1 MSTSPDSRPDKQSNT
16 NGWRARLDRVR
27 GTAGWQRAAQVG
39 TSRRTKRTG
48 IGVLIFLVVFGLL
61 GAFGGPP
68 LLRHLAQTQLSK
80 LLERPVS
87 VGKISINPYTLRLDV
102 DRLHIAERDGKTPF
116 VDVGHLHVNASWS
129 SIFRRA
135 PVIEELSIEAP
146 QVRIVRTA
154 EQRFNFSDIADRL
167 SQPENPP
174 KPKSD
179 EPARF
184 VFANLQLTNGAI
196 DFVDQS
202 LGTQHKV
209 DGLQIGVPFLASLPA
224 DVDIFVQPLLAARID
239 GAPLRFAGKT
249 KPFADSLESNL
260 NVKIDGLDLPRYLG
274 YVPGPLPVAVPQGKL
289 TTDLTIEF
297 QKPKSGAPV
306 LRVHGT
312 TGLDNLE
319 VVDAKKAP
327 LVAAKQVR
335 ATLSDVRPL
344 DNVFH
349 LDALTLD
356 GVRVDATRGAD
367 GAINFAQLGGKPV
380 PAEANAAKAE
390 PTPTAKPK
398 PLDVVVSKLQVANS
412 TVHWRDATT
421 QPAADLTLEDLHG
434 DIGVRTL
441 GGPTTLDVGAK
452 LAQGGTLNVKGNTS
466 LEKNTGELELK
477 LDGVKLA
484 GIGPYLRQAG
494 APQLQNGALS
504 ADGKV
509 ALDFG
514 PDKFN
519 VRAEPLTASLADLSL
534 APATGKDTALRAKL
548 LRADVKSFDLSTR
561 TIALNEVRADGLQID
576 ALRKK
581 DGTTTLT
588 LLDGPQPV
596 AGTAAGKS
604 AAPVKPST
612 KSNAPAEKPWAV
624 TVQTLKLDNSAVGFE
639 DQSNSRLVKVRVE
652 PLNVVVQNAS
662 TDLGKP
668 VNVQIGAGLG
678 AKGKLDVRGEVVPQ
692 PLKADLRVNSQNL
705 SLAGFDP
712 YLDKSL
718 NAAITSALLSMDGRL
733 VLNQGKA
740 LTVNYQG
747 NATLGN
753 VRLQDRVSSDDF
765 LRWRSLA
772 LNRIQAN
779 YDGTTP
785 RVRVGAVALS
795 TFYARIIINPNGRL
809 NLQDIRVQPTEERRS
824 LTQSEPASASAA
836 AASAPAAAPAVASA
850 PVPAP
855 ASAVTVTATGPTTPK
870 AGSADLRVDAITLQ
884 DGNIRFTDNFVKPNY
899 TANLTAIGGSI
910 GTISTAANQTPADV
924 TLRGSVDGTAP
935 VDIHGKVNP
944 LAPTAFVDLTA
955 KADGVELTNLTPYS
969 AKYAGYPITKG
980 KLTMDLHYLLDQ
992 GKLTADNHIFIDQ
1005 LTFGDRVESKDATN
1019 LPVRLAVAL
1028 LKNSRGEID
1037 VRVPVSGSLDDPQF
1051 SIGGVILRAFVNL
1064 IARAVTAPFSLLA
1077 SAFGGSGGEELGYIE
1092 FDPGTSDITQASF
1105 AKLDKLATAL
1115 KDRPALKVDIV
1126 GRVDPE
1132 FDRDG
1137 LRREA
1142 VNRQIREQKLKDAGD
1157 SAEADTTVKPEEE
1170 NKYLERAYKAA
1181 KFPKPRNVIGL
1192 AKSLPPDEMRK
1203 LMETNVQVTDAD
1215 LRELAQRRANAV
1227 HVALA
1232 ERVDPGRLF
1241 VVAPKLTAEGIK
1253 DKGKT
1258 TRVDFS
1264 LK

>member
-1 MSTSPDSRPDKQSNT
+1 MSNSPDSRPDLQSNT
-16 NGWRARLDRVR
+16 NGWRARFDRVR
-27 GTAGWQRAAQVG
+27 ATAGWQRAAQVG

-48 IGVLIFLVVFGLL
+48 IGALIFLVAFGLL

-102 DRLHIAERDGKTPF
+102 DQLHIAERDGKTPF

-154 EQRFNFSDIADRL
+154 EQRFNFSDIVDRL

-174 KPKSD
+174 KPKSN

-184 VFANLQLTNGAI
+184 VFANLQLANGAI
-196 DFVDQS
+196 DFVDQP

-306 LRVHGT
+306 LRLHGT

-390 PTPTAKPK
+390 PAPIAKPK

-412 TVHWRDATT
+412 TVHWRDSTT

-588 LLDGPQPV
+588 LLDGPQQ
-596 AGTAAGKS
+596 TAGKS
-604 AAPVKPST
+604 AAPVKSST

-639 DQSNSRLVKVRVE
+639 DQSNSRPVKVRVE

-668 VNVQIGAGLG
+668 INVQIGAGLG

-692 PLKADLRVNSQNL
+692 PLKADLRVSSQNL

-785 RVRVGAVALS
+785 SVRVGAVALS

-824 LTQSEPASASAA
+824 LTQSEPASAFAS
-836 AASAPAAAPAVASA
+836 AASAPAAAPVTASA
-850 PVPAP
+850 PVATP
-855 ASAVTVTATGPTTPK
+855 ASAVTATAPAPK
-870 AGSADLRVDAITLQ
+870 AGGADLRVDAITLQ

-980 KLTMDLHYLLDQ
+980 KLTMDLHYLLDS

-1092 FDPGTSDITQASF
+1092 FVPGTSDLSQASV

-1181 KFPKPRNVIGL
+1181 KFPKPRNMIGL

-1241 VVAPKLTAEGIK
+1241 VVAPKLNADGIK

>member
-1 MSTSPDSRPDKQSNT
+1 MSTSPDSRPDLQSNT

-39 TSRRTKRTG
+39 TSRRTKRTA
-48 IGVLIFLVVFGLL
+48 IGVLIFLVAFGLL

-68 LLRHLAQTQLSK
+68 LLRHLAQTQLST

-102 DRLHIAERDGKTPF
+102 DQLHIAERDGKTPF

-154 EQRFNFSDIADRL
+154 EQRFNFSDIVDRL

-174 KPKSD
+174 KPKSN

-184 VFANLQLTNGAI
+184 VFANLQLANGAI
-196 DFVDQS
+196 DFVDQP
-202 LGTQHKV
+202 LGTEHKV

-239 GAPLRFAGKT
+239 GAPLHFAGKT

-297 QKPKSGAPV
+297 QKPKTGAPV

-312 TGLDNLE
+312 AGLDNLE

-335 ATLSDVRPL
+335 ATLADVRPL

-349 LDALTLD
+349 LDTLTLD
-356 GVRVDATRGAD
+356 GVRVDATRGTD

-390 PTPTAKPK
+390 PAPAAKPK
-398 PLDVVVSKLQVANS
+398 PLDVVVSKLQLANS
-412 TVHWRDATT
+412 TVHWRDSTT

-434 DIGVRTL
+434 DFGVRTL

-452 LAQGGTLNVKGNTS
+452 LAQGGALNVKGS
-466 LEKNTGELELK
+466 ILLEKSTGELELK

-534 APATGKDTALRAKL
+534 APSTGKDTALRAKL
-548 LRADVKSFDLSTR
+548 LRADVKSFDLSAR

-588 LLDGPQPV
+588 LLDGPQS
-596 AGTAAGKS
+596 TTGKS
-604 AAPVKPST
+604 AAPAKSSA

-639 DQSNSRLVKVRVE
+639 DQSNSRPVKVRVE

-662 TDLGKP
+662 SDLGKP

-678 AKGKLDVRGEVVPQ
+678 TKGKLDVRGEVVPQ

-779 YDGTTP
+779 YDGATP
-785 RVRVGAVALS
+785 HVRVGAVALS

-824 LTQSEPASASAA
+824 LTQSEPASASGA
-836 AASAPAAAPAVASA
+836 AASAPAAAPVVAS
-850 PVPAP
+850 AP
-855 ASAVTVTATGPTTPK
+855 ASAVTVTATAPAPK
-870 AGSADLRVDAITLQ
+870 AGGADLRVDAITLQ

-910 GTISTAANQTPADV
+910 GTISTAANQTPAEV

-1092 FDPGTSDITQASF
+1092 FDPGTSDISQASA

-1115 KDRPALKVDIV
+1115 KDRPALKVDII

-1157 SAEADTTVKPEEE
+1157 AAEADTTVKPEEE

-1232 ERVDPGRLF
+1232 ERVEPGRLF
-1241 VVAPKLTAEGIK
+1241 VVAPKLSADGIK

-1258 TRVDFS
+1258 TRVDFA

>member
-1 MSTSPDSRPDKQSNT
+1 MSTSPDSRPDLQTNT

-39 TSRRTKRTG
+39 TSRRTKRTA
-48 IGVLIFLVVFGLL
+48 IGVLIFLVAFGLL

-68 LLRHLAQTQLSK
+68 LLRHVAQTQLSK

-102 DRLHIAERDGKTPF
+102 DQLHIAERDGKTPF

-154 EQRFNFSDIADRL
+154 EQRFNFSDIVDRL

-174 KPKSD
+174 KPKSN

-184 VFANLQLTNGAI
+184 VFANLQLANGKI
-196 DFVDQS
+196 DFVDQP
-202 LGTQHKV
+202 LGTEHKV

-239 GAPLRFAGKT
+239 GAPLHFAGKT

-297 QKPKSGAPV
+297 QKPKAGAPV

-312 TGLDNLE
+312 AGLDNLE

-335 ATLSDVRPL
+335 ATLADVRPL

-349 LDALTLD
+349 LDTLTLD
-356 GVRVDATRGAD
+356 GVHVDATRGTD

-390 PTPTAKPK
+390 PAPAAKPK
-398 PLDVVVSKLQVANS
+398 PLDVVVSKLQLANS
-412 TVHWRDATT
+412 TVHWRDSTT

-434 DIGVRTL
+434 DFGVRTL

-452 LAQGGTLNVKGNTS
+452 LAQGGALNVKGS
-466 LEKNTGELELK
+466 ILLEKSTGELELK

-534 APATGKDTALRAKL
+534 APSTGKDTALRAKL
-548 LRADVKSFDLSTR
+548 LRADVKSFDLSAR

-588 LLDGPQPV
+588 LLDGPQS
-596 AGTAAGKS
+596 TTGKS
-604 AAPVKPST
+604 AAPAKSSA

-639 DQSNSRLVKVRVE
+639 DQSNSRPVKVRVE

-662 TDLGKP
+662 SDLAKP

-678 AKGKLDVRGEVVPQ
+678 TKGKLDVRGEVVPQ

-779 YDGTTP
+779 YDGATP
-785 RVRVGAVALS
+785 HVRVGAVALS

-824 LTQSEPASASAA
+824 LTQSEPASASGA
-836 AASAPAAAPAVASA
+836 AASAPAAAPVVAS
-850 PVPAP
+850 AP
-855 ASAVTVTATGPTTPK
+855 ASAVTVTAPAPAPK
-870 AGSADLRVDAITLQ
+870 AGGADLRVDAITLQ

-1092 FDPGTSDITQASF
+1092 FDPGTSDISQASA

-1115 KDRPALKVDIV
+1115 KDRPALKVDII

-1157 SAEADTTVKPEEE
+1157 AAEADTTVKPEEE

-1232 ERVDPGRLF
+1232 ERVEPGRLF
-1241 VVAPKLTAEGIK
+1241 VVAPKLSADGIK

-1258 TRVDFS
+1258 TRVDFA

>member
-1 MSTSPDSRPDKQSNT
+1 MSTSPDSRPDLQSNT

-39 TSRRTKRTG
+39 TSRRTKRTA
-48 IGVLIFLVVFGLL
+48 IGVLIFLVAFGLL

-68 LLRHLAQTQLSK
+68 LLRHLAQTQLST

-102 DRLHIAERDGKTPF
+102 DQLHIAERDGKTPF

-154 EQRFNFSDIADRL
+154 EQRFNFSDIVDRL

-174 KPKSD
+174 KPKSN

-184 VFANLQLTNGAI
+184 VFANLQLANGAI
-196 DFVDQS
+196 DFVDQP
-202 LGTQHKV
+202 LGTEHKV

-239 GAPLRFAGKT
+239 GAPLHFAGKT

-297 QKPKSGAPV
+297 QKPKTGAPV

-312 TGLDNLE
+312 AGLDNLE

-335 ATLSDVRPL
+335 ATLADVRPL

-349 LDALTLD
+349 LDTLTLD
-356 GVRVDATRGAD
+356 GVRVDATRGTD

-390 PTPTAKPK
+390 PAPAAKPK
-398 PLDVVVSKLQVANS
+398 PLDVVVSKLQLANS
-412 TVHWRDATT
+412 TVHWRDSTT

-434 DIGVRTL
+434 DFGVRTL

-452 LAQGGTLNVKGNTS
+452 LAQGGALNVKGS
-466 LEKNTGELELK
+466 ILLEKSTSELELK

-534 APATGKDTALRAKL
+534 APSTGKDTALRAKL
-548 LRADVKSFDLSTR
+548 LRADVKSFDLSAR

-588 LLDGPQPV
+588 LLDGPQS
-596 AGTAAGKS
+596 TTGKS
-604 AAPVKPST
+604 AAPAKSSA

-639 DQSNSRLVKVRVE
+639 DQSNSRPVKVRVE

-662 TDLGKP
+662 SDLGKP

-678 AKGKLDVRGEVVPQ
+678 TKGKLDVRGEVVPQ

-779 YDGTTP
+779 YDGATP
-785 RVRVGAVALS
+785 HVRVGAVALS

-824 LTQSEPASASAA
+824 LTQSEPASASGA
-836 AASAPAAAPAVASA
+836 AASAPAAAPVVAS
-850 PVPAP
+850 AP
-855 ASAVTVTATGPTTPK
+855 ASAVTVTATAPAPK
-870 AGSADLRVDAITLQ
+870 AGGADLRVDAITLQ

-910 GTISTAANQTPADV
+910 GTISTAANQTPAEV

-1092 FDPGTSDITQASF
+1092 FDPGTSDISQASA

-1115 KDRPALKVDIV
+1115 KDRPALKVDII

-1157 SAEADTTVKPEEE
+1157 AAEADTTVKPEEE

-1232 ERVDPGRLF
+1232 ERVEPGRLF
-1241 VVAPKLTAEGIK
+1241 VVAPKLSADGIK

-1258 TRVDFS
+1258 TRVDFA

>member
-1 MSTSPDSRPDKQSNT
+1 MSTSPDSRPDLQLNSS
-16 NGWRARLDRVR
+16 GWRARLDRMR
-27 GTAGWQRAAQVG
+27 TSAGWQRAVRAGQ
-39 TSRRTKRTG
+39 SRRTKRIG
-48 IGVLIFLVVFGLL
+48 LGVLVFLVVFGLL

-80 LLERPVS
+80 VLDRPVT
-87 VGKISINPYTLRLDV
+87 VGKIGINPYTLRLDV
-102 DRLHIAERDGKTPF
+102 DQLHIAERDGKTPF
-116 VDVGHLHVNASWS
+116 VDIGHLHVNAAWS
-129 SIFRRA
+129 SLFRRA
-135 PVIEELSIEAP
+135 PVIEELSIDAP
-146 QVRIVRTA
+146 RVRIVRTA
-154 EQRFNFSDIADRL
+154 DQRFNFSDIVDRL

-174 KPKSD
+174 KPKSE

-184 VFANLQLTNGAI
+184 VFANLQLSNGAI
-196 DFVDQS
+196 DFVDQP
-202 LGTQHKV
+202 LGTQQKV
-209 DGLQIGVPFLASLPA
+209 DALQIGVPFLASLPA
-224 DVDIFVQPLLAARID
+224 DVNIFVQPLLAARID
-239 GAPLRFAGKT
+239 GAPLHFAGKT
-249 KPFADSLESNL
+249 KPFAESLESNL
-260 NVKIDGLDLPRYLG
+260 NIKIDGLDLPRYLG
-274 YVPGPLPVAVPQGKL
+274 YVPAPLPVAVPQGKL
-289 TTDLTIEF
+289 TTDLTIDF

-306 LRVHGT
+306 LRLHGT
-312 TGLDNLE
+312 AGVDNLE
-319 VVDAKKAP
+319 VTDAKKAP
-327 LVAAKQVR
+327 LLAARQVR
-335 ATLSDVRPL
+335 ATLTDVRPL

-349 LDALTLD
+349 LDALSLD
-356 GVRVDATRGAD
+356 GVRVDAVRGAD
-367 GAINFAQLGGKPV
+367 GAINFAQLGGKPA
-380 PAEANAAKAE
+380 PAEATPAKPA
-390 PTPTAKPK
+390 PAPAAKPK
-398 PLDVVVSKLQVANS
+398 PLDVAVNKLELANS
-412 TVHWRDATT
+412 VVHWRDATT
-421 QPAADLTLEDLHG
+421 QPAAELTLEDLHG
-434 DIGVRTL
+434 QAAVRTL
-441 GGPTTLDVGAK
+441 GGPTTLDLGAK
-452 LAQGGTLNVKGNTS
+452 LAQGGALSIKGNTS
-466 LEKNTGELELK
+466 LEKNTGELELH
-477 LDGVKLA
+477 LEAVKLA
-484 GIGPYLRQAG
+484 GVGPYLRQAG

-504 ADGKV
+504 AQGKI

-519 VRAEPLTASLADLSL
+519 VRAEPLTATLADLSL
-534 APATGKDTALRAKL
+534 APATGKNTALRAKQL
-548 LRADVKSFDLSTR
+548 SADVKSFDLAAR
-561 TIALNEVRADGLQID
+561 TLALNEVRADGLQID
-576 ALRKK
+576 VLRKK

-588 LLDGPQPV
+588 LLDGAQ
-596 AGTAAGKS
+596 TATSKP
-604 AAPVKPST
+604 AAPAKPQA
-612 KSNAPAEKPWAV
+612 KAPAEKPWAV
-624 TVQTLKLDNSAVGFE
+624 TAQALKLDNSAIGFE
-639 DQSNSRLVKVRVE
+639 DLSNLRPVKVRVE

-712 YLDKSL
+712 YLDKTL
-718 NAAITSALLSMDGRL
+718 NAAITSALLTMDGRL

-740 LTVNYQG
+740 LTVSYQG

-779 YDGTTP
+779 YDGNTP

-795 TFYARIIINPNGRL
+795 TFYARVIINPNGRL
-809 NLQDIRVQPTEERRS
+809 NLQDIRVQPSEERRS
-824 LTQSEPASASAA
+824 LTQSEPAASTAAANAPA
-836 AASAPAAAPAVASA
+836 AASAPAS
-850 PVPAP
+850 AP
-855 ASAVTVTATGPTTPK
+855 ASAVVASTTPAPK
-870 AGSADLRVDAITLQ
+870 AGGADLRVDAITLQ

-910 GTISTAANQTPADV
+910 GTISTAPTQPPADV

-1051 SIGGVILRAFVNL
+1051 SLGGVILRAFVNL
-1064 IARAVTAPFSLLA
+1064 IVRAVTAPFSLLA
-1077 SAFGGSGGEELGYIE
+1077 SAFGGSGAEELGYIE
-1092 FDPGTSDITQASF
+1092 FGPGTAVVTQASL

-1132 FDRDG
+1132 LDRDG

-1157 SAEADTTVKPEEE
+1157 AAEADATVSPEEQ

-1181 KFPKPRNVIGL
+1181 KFPKPRNMIGL
-1192 AKSLPPDEMRK
+1192 AKSLPPEEMRK

-1241 VVAPKLTAEGIK
+1241 VVAPKLNAEGIK

-1258 TRVDFS
+1258 TRVDFA

>member
-1 MSTSPDSRPDKQSNT
+1 MTTSPDSRPDQQSNL
-16 NGWRARLDRVR
+16 NGWRARLERVR
-27 GTAGWQRAAQVG
+27 GTAGWQRAEQIG
-39 TSRRTKRTG
+39 TSRRTKRIG
-48 IGVLIFLVVFGLL
+48 LGVLIFLVVFGLL
-61 GAFGGPP
+61 GALGGPP
-68 LLRHLAQTQLSK
+68 LLRHLAETQLSK
-80 LLERPVS
+80 VLDRPVS
-87 VGKISINPYTLRLDV
+87 VGKIRINPYTLRLDI
-102 DRLHIAERDGKTPF
+102 DQFHIAERDGKTPF
-116 VDVGHLHVNASWS
+116 VDVGHLHVNAAWS

-135 PVIEELSIEAP
+135 PVIEELSIDAP
-146 QVRIVRTA
+146 RVRIVRTA
-154 EQRFNFSDIADRL
+154 EQRFNFSDIVDKL
-167 SQPENPP
+167 NQPEVPP
-174 KPKSD
+174 KPKSN

-196 DFVDQS
+196 EFVDQPLS
-202 LGTQHKV
+202 AQHKV
-209 DGLQIGVPFLASLPA
+209 DSLQIGVPFLASLPA

-260 NVKIDGLDLPRYLG
+260 NIKIDGLDLPRYLG
-274 YVPGPLPVAVPQGKL
+274 YVPGPLPVAIPQGKL
-289 TTDLTIEF
+289 TTDLTIDF
-297 QKPKSGAPV
+297 QKPKTGTPV
-306 LRVHGT
+306 LRLHGT
-312 TGLDNLE
+312 AGLDNLE
-319 VVDAKKAP
+319 VTDPKNAP

-335 ATLSDVRPL
+335 ATLADVRPL
-344 DNVFH
+344 DNIFH

-356 GVRVDATRGAD
+356 GVRVDATRAAD
-367 GAINFAQLGGKPV
+367 GAINFAQLGGKPA
-380 PAEANAAKAE
+380 PAEAKPVAPE
-390 PTPTAKPK
+390 PGSKPK
-398 PLDVVVSKLQVANS
+398 PLDVLVGKLQLANS
-412 TVHWRDATT
+412 SVHWLDATT
-421 QPAADLTLEDLHG
+421 QPAADLTLDDLHG
-434 DIGVRTL
+434 DVAVRTL
-441 GGPTTLDVGAK
+441 GGPTTLDIGAK
-452 LAQGGTLNVKGNTS
+452 LAQGGTLNIKGNTS

-477 LDGVKLA
+477 LDDVKLA
-484 GIGPYLRQAG
+484 GIDPYLRQAG

-504 ADGKV
+504 ADGKI

-519 VRAEPLTASLADLSL
+519 VRAEPLTASLADLSM
-534 APATGKDTALRAKL
+534 APASGKATALRAKL
-548 LRADVKSFDLSTR
+548 LRADVKSFDLAAR
-561 TIALNEVRADGLQID
+561 TIALNEVRADGLQLD

-588 LLDGPQPV
+588 LLDTAQPAV
-596 AGTAAGKS
+596 PKPATKPA
-604 AAPVKPST
+604 AAPA
-612 KSNAPAEKPWAV
+612 KSSAPVEKPWAV
-624 TVQTLKLDNSAVGFE
+624 TVQTLKVDNSAVGFE
-639 DQSNSRLVKVRVE
+639 DRTNSRPVKVRVE

-678 AKGKLDVRGEVVPQ
+678 AKGKLDVRGDVVPQ
-692 PLKADLRVNSQNL
+692 PFKADLRVNTQNL
-705 SLAGFDP
+705 SLAGLDP
-712 YLDKSL
+712 YLDKAL
-718 NAAITSALLSMDGRL
+718 NASITSALLTMNGRL

-740 LTVNYQG
+740 LTVSYQG

-753 VRLQDRVSSDDF
+753 VRLQDRVTADDF

-772 LNRIQAN
+772 LNRVQAN
-779 YDGTTP
+779 YDGNTP
-785 RVRVGAVALS
+785 HVRVGAVALS

-809 NLQDIRVQPTEERRS
+809 NLQDIRAQSDEEHRS
-824 LTQSEPASASAA
+824 LTQTVQPAQAESGPASSPAGQPGQA
-836 AASAPAAAPAVASA
+836 AASTPAAP
-850 PVPAP
+850 P
-855 ASAVTVTATGPTTPK
+855 ASAVATTAPTAPQ
-870 AGSADLRVDAITLQ
+870 AGGADLRIDAITLQ

-899 TANLTAIGGSI
+899 TANLTAIGGSV
-910 GTISTAANQTPADV
+910 GTISTAANQPPADV

-944 LAPTAFVDLTA
+944 LTPTAFVDLTA

-969 AKYAGYPITKG
+969 TKYAGYPITKG
-980 KLTMDLHYLLDQ
+980 KLTMDLHYLLDS

-1092 FDPGTSDITQASF
+1092 FDPGTSSISQASV

-1115 KDRPALKVDIV
+1115 KDRPALKVDII

-1157 SAEADTTVKPEEE
+1157 AAEADTTVKPEEE

-1192 AKSLPPDEMRK
+1192 AKSLPPEEMRK
-1203 LMETNVQVTDAD
+1203 LMETNVQVTDSD

-1232 ERVDPGRLF
+1232 ERVEPGRLF
-1241 VVAPKLTAEGIK
+1241 VVAPKLDAEGIK

-1258 TRVDFS
+1258 TRVDFA

>member
-1 MSTSPDSRPDKQSNT
+1 MGRP
-16 NGWRARLDRVR
+16 
-27 GTAGWQRAAQVG
+27 
-39 TSRRTKRTG
+39 
-48 IGVLIFLVVFGLL
+48 
-61 GAFGGPP
+61 
-68 LLRHLAQTQLSK
+68 
-80 LLERPVS
+80 
-87 VGKISINPYTLRLDV
+87 
-102 DRLHIAERDGKTPF
+102 
-116 VDVGHLHVNASWS
+116 
-129 SIFRRA
+129 
-135 PVIEELSIEAP
+135 
-146 QVRIVRTA
+146 
-154 EQRFNFSDIADRL
+154 
-167 SQPENPP
+167 
-174 KPKSD
+174 
-179 EPARF
+179 
-184 VFANLQLTNGAI
+184 
-196 DFVDQS
+196 
-202 LGTQHKV
+202 
-209 DGLQIGVPFLASLPA
+209 
-224 DVDIFVQPLLAARID
+224 
-239 GAPLRFAGKT
+239 
-249 KPFADSLESNL
+249 
-260 NVKIDGLDLPRYLG
+260 
-274 YVPGPLPVAVPQGKL
+274 
-289 TTDLTIEF
+289 
-297 QKPKSGAPV
+297 
-306 LRVHGT
+306 
-312 TGLDNLE
+312 DNLE
-319 VVDAKKAP
+319 VTDAKKAP

-335 ATLSDVRPL
+335 ATLADVRPL

-356 GVRVDATRGAD
+356 GVRVDAVRAAD
-367 GAINFAQLGGKPV
+367 GSINFAQLGGKPAPTEAK
-380 PAEANAAKAE
+380 PAAPE
-390 PTPTAKPK
+390 PTTKPK
-398 PLDVVVSKLQVANS
+398 PLDVVVSKLQLANS

-434 DIGVRTL
+434 NVAVRTL
-441 GGPTTLDVGAK
+441 GGPITFDVGTK
-452 LAQGGTLNVKGNTS
+452 LSQGGTLNVKGNTS
-466 LEKNTGELELK
+466 LEKNNGELELK
-477 LDGVKLA
+477 LDSVKLA

-514 PDKFN
+514 AGKFN
-519 VRAEPLTASLADLSL
+519 IRAEPLTASLTDLAMAS
-534 APATGKDTALRAKL
+534 PTGKDTALRAKL
-548 LRADVKSFDLSTR
+548 LRADVKSFDLGTR
-561 TIALNEVRADGLQID
+561 TIALNEVRGDGLQLD

-588 LLDGPQPV
+588 LLDSSQP
-596 AGTAAGKS
+596 AAAKPA
-604 AAPVKPST
+604 AAPA
-612 KSNAPAEKPWAV
+612 KSKANAPAEKPWAV
-624 TVQTLKLDNSAVGFE
+624 TVQTFKLDNSAVGFE
-639 DQSNSRLVKVRVE
+639 DQTNAHPVKVRVE

-668 VNVQIGAGLG
+668 INVQIGAGLG
-678 AKGKLDVRGEVVPQ
+678 TKGKLDVRGDVVPQ
-692 PLKADLRVNSQNL
+692 PLKADLRVNTQNL

-712 YLDKSL
+712 YLDKAL
-718 NAAITSALLSMDGRL
+718 NAAITSALLTMDGRL

-740 LTVNYQG
+740 LTVSYQG

-753 VRLQDRVSSDDF
+753 VRLQDRVTSDDF

-779 YDGTTP
+779 YDGNTP

-795 TFYARIIINPNGRL
+795 TFYARVIINPNGRL
-809 NLQDIRVQPTEERRS
+809 NLQDIRVQSDEERRS
-824 LTQSEPASASAA
+824 LTQAQPAPASAPAAPVASAPVAEA
-836 AASAPAAAPAVASA
+836 AASAPAAAPA
-850 PVPAP
+850 
-855 ASAVTVTATGPTTPK
+855 SAVVATAPK
-870 AGSADLRVDAITLQ
+870 ASSADLRIDAITLQ

-899 TANLTAIGGSI
+899 TANLTAIGGSV

-935 VDIHGKVNP
+935 VDIHGKINP
-944 LAPTAFVDLTA
+944 LAPTAFVDLSA

-969 AKYAGYPITKG
+969 AKYAGYPIIKG

-992 GKLTADNHIFIDQ
+992 KKLTADNHIFIDQ

-1037 VRVPVSGSLDDPQF
+1037 VHLPVSGSLDDPQF
-1051 SIGGVILRAFVNL
+1051 SVGGIVIRALVNL
-1064 IARAVTAPFSLLA
+1064 IVRAVTAPFSLLA

-1092 FDPGTSDITQASF
+1092 FDPGTAAISQASV
-1105 AKLDKLATAL
+1105 AKMDKLATAL
-1115 KDRPALKVDIV
+1115 KDRPALKVDII

-1157 SAEADTTVKPEEE
+1157 AAEADTTVKPEEE
-1170 NKYLERAYKAA
+1170 NKYLERAYKAS
-1181 KFPKPRNVIGL
+1181 KFPKPRNMIGL
-1192 AKSLPPDEMRK
+1192 AKSLPPEEMRK

-1241 VVAPKLTAEGIK
+1241 VVAPKLSAEGIK

-1258 TRVDFS
+1258 TRVDFA

>member
-1 MSTSPDSRPDKQSNT
+1 MSTSPDSRPDLQSNS
-16 NGWRARLDRVR
+16 NRWRARFDRLR

-39 TSRRTKRTG
+39 TSRRTKRIG
-48 IGVLIFLVVFGLL
+48 LGVLIFLVVFGLL
-61 GAFGGPP
+61 GVFGGPP
-68 LLRHLAQTQLSK
+68 LLHHLAETQLSK
-80 LLERPVS
+80 VLDRPVS
-87 VGKISINPYTLRLDV
+87 VGKIRINPYTLRLDV
-102 DRLHIAERDGKTPF
+102 DQLHIAERDGKTPF

-135 PVIEELSIEAP
+135 PVIEELSIDAP
-146 QVRIVRTA
+146 HVHIVRTA
-154 EQRFNFSDIADRL
+154 EQRFNFSDIVDKL

-174 KPKSD
+174 KPKSN

-196 DFVDQS
+196 DFIDQP
-202 LGTQHKV
+202 LGTQHTV

-224 DVDIFVQPLLAARID
+224 DVNIFVQPLLAARID
-239 GAPLRFAGKT
+239 GAPLHFAGKT

-260 NVKIDGLDLPRYLG
+260 NIKIDGLDLPRYLG

-289 TTDLTIEF
+289 TTDLTIDF

-312 TGLDNLE
+312 AGLDNLE
-319 VVDAKKAP
+319 VTDAQKAP

-367 GAINFAQLGGKPV
+367 GAINFAQLGGKPTA
-380 PAEANAAKAE
+380 AEAKPAKPE
-390 PTPTAKPK
+390 PASTAKSK
-398 PLDVVVSKLQVANS
+398 PLDVMVGKLQLATS
-412 TVHWRDATT
+412 SVHWRDATT

-514 PDKFN
+514 PEKFN
-519 VRAEPLTASLADLSL
+519 VRADPLTASVADLVM
-534 APATGKDTALRAKL
+534 APATGKGTPLRAKL
-548 LRADVKSFDLSTR
+548 LRADVKSFDLAAR
-561 TIALNEVRADGLQID
+561 TLALNEVRADGLQLD
-576 ALRKK
+576 VLRKK

-588 LLDGPQPV
+588 LLDSAQE
-596 AGTAAGKS
+596 AAKS
-604 AAPVKPST
+604 AAPA
-612 KSNAPAEKPWAV
+612 KSKAKANTPAEKPWAV
-624 TVQTLKLDNSAVGFE
+624 TVQALKLDNSAVGFE
-639 DQSNSRLVKVRVE
+639 DQSNLHPVKVRVE

-678 AKGKLDVRGEVVPQ
+678 AKGKLDVRGDVVPQ
-692 PLKADLRVNSQNL
+692 PLKADLKVSSQNL

-718 NAAITSALLSMDGRL
+718 NAAITSALLTMEGRL

-740 LTVNYQG
+740 LTASYQG

-753 VRLQDRVSSDDF
+753 VRLQDRVTSDDF

-779 YDGTTP
+779 YDGNTP
-785 RVRVGAVALS
+785 HVRVGAVALS
-795 TFYARIIINPNGRL
+795 TFYARVIINPNGRL
-809 NLQDIRVQPTEERRS
+809 NLQDIRVQPSEERRS
-824 LTQSEPASASAA
+824 LTQAEPQ
-836 AASAPAAAPAVASA
+836 AASAPAAQTAQTAAAAPAASGT
-850 PVPAP
+850 P
-855 ASAVTVTATGPTTPK
+855 ASGVVVSNPPVPK
-870 AGSADLRVDAITLQ
+870 AGGADLRVDAITLQ

-899 TANLTAIGGSI
+899 TANLTAIGGSV

-1092 FDPGTSDITQASF
+1092 FDPGTSNISQASV
-1105 AKLDKLATAL
+1105 AKMDKLAAAL
-1115 KDRPALKVDIV
+1115 KDRPALKVDII

-1157 SAEADTTVKPEEE
+1157 AAEADTTVKPEEE

-1181 KFPKPRNVIGL
+1181 KFPKPRNMIGL
-1192 AKSLPPDEMRK
+1192 AKSLPPEEMRK

-1258 TRVDFS
+1258 TRVDFA

>member
-1 MSTSPDSRPDKQSNT
+1 MSTSPDSRPDLQSNT

-39 TSRRTKRTG
+39 TSRRTKRTA
-48 IGVLIFLVVFGLL
+48 IGVLIFLVAFGLL

-68 LLRHLAQTQLSK
+68 LLRHLAQTQLST

-102 DRLHIAERDGKTPF
+102 DQLHIAERDGKTPF

-154 EQRFNFSDIADRL
+154 EQRFNFSDIVDRL

-174 KPKSD
+174 KPKSN

-184 VFANLQLTNGAI
+184 VFANLQLANGAI
-196 DFVDQS
+196 DFVDQP
-202 LGTQHKV
+202 LGTEHKV

-239 GAPLRFAGKT
+239 GAPLHFAGKT

-297 QKPKSGAPV
+297 QKPKAGAPV

-312 TGLDNLE
+312 AGLDNLE

-335 ATLSDVRPL
+335 ATLADVRPL

-349 LDALTLD
+349 LDTLTLD
-356 GVRVDATRGAD
+356 GVHVDATRGTD

-390 PTPTAKPK
+390 PAPAAKPK
-398 PLDVVVSKLQVANS
+398 PLDVVVSKLQLANS
-412 TVHWRDATT
+412 TVHWRDSTT

-434 DIGVRTL
+434 DFGVRTL

-452 LAQGGTLNVKGNTS
+452 LAQGGALNVKGS
-466 LEKNTGELELK
+466 ILLEKSTGELELK

-534 APATGKDTALRAKL
+534 APSTGKDTALRAKL
-548 LRADVKSFDLSTR
+548 LRADVKSFDLSAR

-588 LLDGPQPV
+588 LLDGPQS
-596 AGTAAGKS
+596 TTGKS
-604 AAPVKPST
+604 AAPAKSSA

-639 DQSNSRLVKVRVE
+639 DQSNSRPVKVRVE

-662 TDLGKP
+662 SDLGKP

-678 AKGKLDVRGEVVPQ
+678 TKGKLDVRGEVVPQ

-779 YDGTTP
+779 YDGATP
-785 RVRVGAVALS
+785 HVRVGAVALS

-824 LTQSEPASASAA
+824 LTQSEPASASGA
-836 AASAPAAAPAVASA
+836 AASAPAAAPVVAS
-850 PVPAP
+850 AP
-855 ASAVTVTATGPTTPK
+855 ASAVTVTATAPAPK
-870 AGSADLRVDAITLQ
+870 AGGADLRVDAITLQ

-910 GTISTAANQTPADV
+910 GTISTAANQTPAEV

-1092 FDPGTSDITQASF
+1092 FDPGTSDISQASA

-1115 KDRPALKVDIV
+1115 KDRPALKVDII

-1157 SAEADTTVKPEEE
+1157 AAEADTTVKPEEE

-1232 ERVDPGRLF
+1232 ERVEPGRLF
-1241 VVAPKLTAEGIK
+1241 VVAPKLSADGIK

-1258 TRVDFS
+1258 TRVDFA

>member
-1 MSTSPDSRPDKQSNT
+1 MSTSPESRPDLESNA
-16 NGWRARLDRVR
+16 NGLRAWLGRARNA
-27 GTAGWQRAAQVG
+27 AGWQRTAQFAQQLRASHRARRVG
-39 TSRRTKRTG
+39 L
-48 IGVLIFLVVFGLL
+48 GVVIFLAVFGLL
-61 GAFGGPP
+61 GAVGGPP
-68 LLRHLAQTQLSK
+68 LLRHLAETQLSRS
-80 LLERPVS
+80 LDRPVS
-87 VGKISINPYTLRLDV
+87 VGKVRINPYTLRLDV
-102 DRLHIAERDGKTPF
+102 DQLHITERDGKTPF
-116 VDVGHLHVNASWS
+116 IDIGHLYVNAAWS

-135 PVIEELSIEAP
+135 PVIEALSIDAP
-146 QVRIVRTA
+146 HVRIVRTA
-154 EQRFNFSDIADRL
+154 EQRFNFSDIIDRL
-167 SQPENPP
+167 TQPETPP
-174 KPKSD
+174 KPKST

-184 VFANLQLTNGAI
+184 VFANLQLTNGTVEFI
-196 DFVDQS
+196 DQP
-202 LGTQHKV
+202 LGAQHKV
-209 DGLQIGVPFLASLPA
+209 DNVQIGVPFLASLPA

-239 GAPLRFAGKT
+239 GAPLHFAGKT

-260 NVKIDGLDLPRYLG
+260 NLKVEGLDLPRYLG
-274 YVPGPLPVAVPQGKL
+274 YVPGPLPVSIPQGKL
-289 TTDLTIEF
+289 TTDLTIDF
-297 QKPKSGAPV
+297 QKPKSGTPV
-306 LRVHGT
+306 LRLHGT
-312 TGLDNLE
+312 AGLDNLE
-319 VVDAKKAP
+319 VIDAKKSP

-335 ATLSDVRPL
+335 ATLADVRPL

-349 LDALTLD
+349 LETLMLD
-356 GVRVDATRGAD
+356 GVRVDAMRGND
-367 GAINFAQLGGKPV
+367 GAINFAQLGSKSA
-380 PAEANAAKAE
+380 PAD
-390 PTPTAKPK
+390 AKPAK
-398 PLDVVVSKLQVANS
+398 QEPPPSAKPQPLDVLISKLQVVNS
-412 TVHWRDATT
+412 GVHWHDATT
-421 QPAADLTLEDLHG
+421 QPATDLALEELRG
-434 DIGVRTL
+434 DAAVRTL
-441 GGPTTLDVGAK
+441 GGPTTLDVSAK
-452 LAQGGTLNVKGNTS
+452 LAQGGTLNIKGTTS
-466 LEKNTGELELK
+466 LEKNNGALELK
-477 LDGVKLA
+477 LDDVKLT
-484 GIGPYLRQAG
+484 GFGPYLRQAG
-494 APQLQNGALS
+494 APQLQNGSLS

-509 ALDFG
+509 NLDFG

-519 VRAEPLTASLADLSL
+519 VHAEPLTASLADLSM
-534 APATGKDTALRAKL
+534 APASGKETALRAKL
-548 LRADVKSFDLSTR
+548 IRADVKTFDLQARS
-561 TIALNEVRADGLQID
+561 IALNEVRAEGLQMD

-588 LLDGPQPV
+588 LLNVPQSAAASKPGAAPAR
-596 AGTAAGKS
+596 AGTA
-604 AAPVKPST
+604 
-612 KSNAPAEKPWAV
+612 AEKPWAV
-624 TVQTLKLDNSAVGFE
+624 TVQNVRLNNSAVGFE
-639 DQSNSRLVKVRVE
+639 DQTNSRPVKVRIE

-668 VNVQIGAGLG
+668 VSVQVGAGLG
-678 AKGKLDVRGEVVPQ
+678 AKGKIDVRGDVVPQ
-692 PLKADLRVNSQNL
+692 PLKADLRVATQNL

-718 NAAITSALLSMDGRL
+718 NAAITSALLTMDGRL
-733 VLNQGKA
+733 MLNQGKA

-772 LNRIQAN
+772 LNRIQAR
-779 YDGTTP
+779 YDGETP
-785 RVRVGAVALS
+785 HVRVGAVALS

-809 NLQDIRVQPTEERRS
+809 NLQDIRVQPEEERRS
-824 LTQSEPASASAA
+824 LTQAQPTTG
-836 AASAPAAAPAVASA
+836 SA
-850 PVPAP
+850 PVAAQAGSP
-855 ASAVTVTATGPTTPK
+855 ASAVAATAPASK
-870 AGSADLRVDAITLQ
+870 AGGADLRVDAITLQ
-884 DGNIRFTDNFVKPNY
+884 DGNIRFTDNFIKPNY
-899 TANLTAIGGSI
+899 TANLTAIGGAV
-910 GTISTAANQTPADV
+910 GTISTAANQAPADV

-935 VDIHGKVNP
+935 IGIHGKVNP

-1077 SAFGGSGGEELGYIE
+1077 SAFGGGGEELGYIE
-1092 FDPGTSDITQASF
+1092 FEPGTSSISQASQ

-1115 KDRPALKVDIV
+1115 KDRPALKLDIV

-1142 VNRQIREQKLKDAGD
+1142 VERLIREQKLKDAGD
-1157 SAEADTTVKPEEE
+1157 AAEADTAVKPEEE

-1203 LMETNVQVTDAD
+1203 LMETNVQVTEAD
-1215 LRELAQRRANAV
+1215 LRELAQRRANTV

-1232 ERVDPGRLF
+1232 ERVDPERLF

>member
-1 MSTSPDSRPDKQSNT
+1 MTTSPDSRPDQQSNL
-16 NGWRARLDRVR
+16 NGWHAWLERVR
-27 GTAGWQRAAQVG
+27 GTAGWQRAEQIG
-39 TSRRTKRTG
+39 SSRRTKRIG
-48 IGVLIFLVVFGLL
+48 LGVLIFLVVFGLL
-61 GAFGGPP
+61 GALGGPP
-68 LLRHLAQTQLSK
+68 LLHHLAETQLSK
-80 LLERPVS
+80 YLERPVS
-87 VGKISINPYTLRLDV
+87 AGKIRINPYTLRLDI
-102 DRLHIAERDGKTPF
+102 DQLHIAERDGKTPF
-116 VDVGHLHVNASWS
+116 VDVGHLHVNAAWS

-135 PVIEELSIEAP
+135 PVIEELSIDAP
-146 QVRIVRTA
+146 RVRIVRTA
-154 EQRFNFSDIADRL
+154 AQRFNFSDIVDKINQLEVPA
-167 SQPENPP
+167 
-174 KPKSD
+174 KPKSN

-196 DFVDQS
+196 EFVDQP

-209 DGLQIGVPFLASLPA
+209 DSLQIGVPFLASLPA

-260 NVKIDGLDLPRYLG
+260 NIKLDGLDLPRYLG
-274 YVPGPLPVAVPQGKL
+274 YVPGPLPVAIPQGKL
-289 TTDLTIEF
+289 TTDLTIDF
-297 QKPKSGAPV
+297 QKPKTGTPV
-306 LRVHGT
+306 LRLHGT
-312 TGLDNLE
+312 AGLDNLE
-319 VVDAKKAP
+319 VTDAKKAP

-335 ATLSDVRPL
+335 TTLSDVRPL

-356 GVRVDATRGAD
+356 GVRVDATRAAD
-367 GAINFAQLGGKPV
+367 GSINFAQLSGKPA
-380 PAEANAAKAE
+380 PAEAKPAAPE
-390 PTPTAKPK
+390 PAAKPK
-398 PLDVVVSKLQVANS
+398 PLDVLVSKLQLAGS
-412 TVHWRDATT
+412 SVHWRDMTT
-421 QPAADLTLEDLHG
+421 QPAADLTLDDLHG
-434 DIGVRTL
+434 DVAVRTL
-441 GGPTTLDVGAK
+441 GGPTTLDIGAK

-466 LEKNTGELELK
+466 LEKSTGELELK

-484 GIGPYLRQAG
+484 GISPYLRQAG

-504 ADGKV
+504 ADGKI

-519 VRAEPLTASLADLSL
+519 VRAEPLTASLADLSM
-534 APATGKDTALRAKL
+534 APASGKDTALRAKL
-548 LRADVKSFDLSTR
+548 LHADVKSIDLAAR
-561 TIALNEVRADGLQID
+561 TIALNEVRSDGLQLD

-588 LLDGPQPV
+588 LLDTAQPAV
-596 AGTAAGKS
+596 TKPAAKPA
-604 AAPVKPST
+604 AAPT
-612 KSNAPAEKPWAV
+612 KSGAPGEKPWAV
-624 TVQTLKLDNSAVGFE
+624 TVQTLRLDNSVVGFE
-639 DQSNSRLVKVRVE
+639 DQTNSRPVKVRIE
-652 PLNVVVQNAS
+652 SLNVVVQNAS

-678 AKGKLDVRGEVVPQ
+678 AKGKLDVRGDVVPQ
-692 PLKADLRVNSQNL
+692 PLKADLKVNTQNL

-712 YLDKSL
+712 YLDKAL
-718 NAAITSALLSMDGRL
+718 NAAITSALLTTDGRL

-740 LTVNYQG
+740 LTVSYQG

-753 VRLQDRVSSDDF
+753 VRLQDRVTSDDF

-779 YDGTTP
+779 YDGSTP
-785 RVRVGAVALS
+785 HVRVGAVALS
-795 TFYARIIINPNGRL
+795 TFYARVIINPNGRL

-824 LTQSEPASASAA
+824 LTQSEPAQGSAPAA
-836 AASAPAAAPAVASA
+836 QPVAASAPQAS
-850 PVPAP
+850 P
-855 ASAVTVTATGPTTPK
+855 ASAVVASATPTPK
-870 AGSADLRVDAITLQ
+870 AGGADLRVDAITLQ

-899 TANLTAIGGSI
+899 TANLTAIGGSV
-910 GTISTAANQTPADV
+910 GTISTAANQPPADV

-1092 FDPGTSDITQASF
+1092 FDPGTSSISQASV

-1157 SAEADTTVKPEEE
+1157 SAEADTTVKPDEE

-1181 KFPKPRNVIGL
+1181 KFPKPRNMIGL
-1192 AKSLPPDEMRK
+1192 AKSLPPEEMRK

-1241 VVAPKLTAEGIK
+1241 VVAPKLDAEGIK

-1258 TRVDFS
+1258 TRVDFA

>member
-1 MSTSPDSRPDKQSNT
+1 MSTSPDSRPDLQSHA
-16 NGWRARLDRVR
+16 NGWRAWLSRARN
-27 GTAGWQRAAQVG
+27 TAGWQRTVQFGQQMRA
-39 TSRRTKRTG
+39 SRRTRRVG
-48 IGVLIFLVVFGLL
+48 LGVLIFLAVFGLL
-61 GAFGGPP
+61 GAVGGPP
-68 LLRHLAQTQLSK
+68 LLRHLAETQLSK
-80 LLERPVS
+80 VLERPVS
-87 VGKISINPYTLRLDV
+87 VGKVRINPYTLRLEV
-102 DRLHIAERDGKTPF
+102 DQIHIAERDGKTPF
-116 VDVGHLHVNASWS
+116 VDIGHLHVNAAWS

-146 QVRIVRTA
+146 HVRIVRTA
-154 EQRFNFSDIADRL
+154 EQRFNFSDIIDKL

-174 KPKSD
+174 KPKSA

-184 VFANLQLTNGAI
+184 VFANLQLTNGTVEFI
-196 DFVDQS
+196 DQP
-202 LGTQHKV
+202 LGTQHRV
-209 DGLQIGVPFLASLPA
+209 DNLQIGVPFLANLPA

-239 GAPLRFAGKT
+239 GAPLHFAGKT
-249 KPFADSLESNL
+249 KPFADSLESSLNL
-260 NVKIDGLDLPRYLG
+260 KVEGLDLPRYVG

-289 TTDLTIEF
+289 TTDLTIDF
-297 QKPKSGAPV
+297 QKPKGGTPV
-306 LRVHGT
+306 LRLRGT
-312 TGLDNLE
+312 AGLDNLE
-319 VVDAKKAP
+319 VIDAKRSP

-335 ATLSDVRPL
+335 AALTDVRPL

-349 LDALTLD
+349 LDTLTLD
-356 GVRVDATRGAD
+356 GVRVDVARGHD
-367 GAINFAQLGGKPV
+367 GALNFAQLGSQSV
-380 PAEANAAKAE
+380 PADAK
-390 PTPTAKPK
+390 TAKPEPAPGTQPK
-398 PLDVVVSKLQVANS
+398 PLDLLVSKLQVTNS
-412 TVHWRDATT
+412 GVHWHDATT
-421 QPAADLTLEDLHG
+421 QPAADLALEDLHG
-434 DIGVRTL
+434 DAAVRTL
-441 GGPTTLDVGAK
+441 GGPTALDVTARQ
-452 LAQGGTLNVKGNTS
+452 AQGGTLNIKGTTS
-466 LEKNTGELELK
+466 LEKHNAELELK

-494 APQLQNGALS
+494 APQLQSGALS

-509 ALDFG
+509 VLDFG
-514 PDKFN
+514 PDQFN
-519 VRAEPLTASLADLSL
+519 VQAEPLTASLADLSM
-534 APATGKDTALRAKL
+534 APASGKETALRAKL
-548 LRADVKSFDLSTR
+548 IRADVKHFDLDARS
-561 TIALNEVRADGLQID
+561 IALSDVRTDGLQVD

-588 LLDGPQPV
+588 LLNGPQAAATGK
-596 AGTAAGKS
+596 AGAAPARAGKS
-604 AAPVKPST
+604 G
-612 KSNAPAEKPWAV
+612 EKPWAV
-624 TVQTLKLDNSAVGFE
+624 TVQTLRLDNSAVGFE
-639 DQSNSRLVKVRVE
+639 DQSNARPVKVRVE

-668 VNVQIGAGLG
+668 VSVQVGAGLG
-678 AKGKLDVRGEVVPQ
+678 AKGKIDVRGDVVPQ
-692 PLKADLRVNSQNL
+692 PLKADLRVATQNL

-718 NAAITSALLSMDGRL
+718 NAAITSALLTMDGRL
-733 VLNQGKA
+733 TLNQSKA

-753 VRLQDRVSSDDF
+753 VRLQDRVTSDDF

-772 LNRIQAN
+772 LNRIQVR
-779 YDGTTP
+779 YDGDTP
-785 RVRVGAVALS
+785 HVRVGAVALS

-809 NLQDIRVQPTEERRS
+809 NLQDIRVQPEEARRS
-824 LTQSEPASASAA
+824 LTQSEPA
-836 AASAPAAAPAVASA
+836 AASAPAAAQAV
-850 PVPAP
+850 AP
-855 ASAVTVTATGPTTPK
+855 ASAVATAAPAPK
-870 AGSADLRVDAITLQ
+870 AGGADLRVDAITLQ
-884 DGNIRFTDNFVKPNY
+884 DGNIRFTDNFIKPNY
-899 TANLTAIGGSI
+899 TANLTAIGGAV
-910 GTISTAANQTPADV
+910 GTISTAASQVPADV

-1077 SAFGGSGGEELGYIE
+1077 SAFGGGGEELGYIE
-1092 FDPGTSDITQASF
+1092 FDPGTSSISQASQ

-1115 KDRPALKVDIV
+1115 KDRPGLKLDII

-1142 VNRQIREQKLKDAGD
+1142 VERSIREQKLKDAGD
-1157 SAEADTTVKPEEE
+1157 AAEADTTVKPEEE

-1203 LMETNVQVTDAD
+1203 LMETNVQVTEAD

-1232 ERVDPGRLF
+1232 ERVDPERLF

>member
-1 MSTSPDSRPDKQSNT
+1 MSTSPDSRPDLQSNT

-39 TSRRTKRTG
+39 TSRRTKRTA
-48 IGVLIFLVVFGLL
+48 IGVLIFLVAFGLL

-68 LLRHLAQTQLSK
+68 LLRHLAQTQLST

-102 DRLHIAERDGKTPF
+102 DQLHIAERDGKTPF

-154 EQRFNFSDIADRL
+154 EQRFNFSDIVDRL

-174 KPKSD
+174 KPKSN

-184 VFANLQLTNGAI
+184 VFANLQLANGAI
-196 DFVDQS
+196 DFVDQP
-202 LGTQHKV
+202 LGAEHKV

-239 GAPLRFAGKT
+239 GAPLHFAGKT

-297 QKPKSGAPV
+297 QKPKTGAPV

-312 TGLDNLE
+312 AGLDNLE

-335 ATLSDVRPL
+335 ATLADVRPL

-349 LDALTLD
+349 LDTLTLD
-356 GVRVDATRGAD
+356 GVRVDATRGTD

-390 PTPTAKPK
+390 PAPAAKPK
-398 PLDVVVSKLQVANS
+398 PLDVVVSKLQLANS
-412 TVHWRDATT
+412 TVHWRDSTT

-434 DIGVRTL
+434 DFGVRTL

-452 LAQGGTLNVKGNTS
+452 LAQGGALNVKGS
-466 LEKNTGELELK
+466 ILLEKSTGELELK

-534 APATGKDTALRAKL
+534 APSTGKDTALRAKL
-548 LRADVKSFDLSTR
+548 LRADVKSFDLSAR

-588 LLDGPQPV
+588 LLDGPQS
-596 AGTAAGKS
+596 TTGKS
-604 AAPVKPST
+604 AAPAKSSA

-639 DQSNSRLVKVRVE
+639 DQSNSRPVKVRVE

-662 TDLGKP
+662 SDLGKP

-678 AKGKLDVRGEVVPQ
+678 TKGKLDVRGEVVPQ
-692 PLKADLRVNSQNL
+692 PLKADLRVSSQNL

-779 YDGTTP
+779 YDGATP
-785 RVRVGAVALS
+785 HVRVGAVALS

-824 LTQSEPASASAA
+824 LTQSEPASASGA
-836 AASAPAAAPAVASA
+836 AASAPAAAPVVAS
-850 PVPAP
+850 AP
-855 ASAVTVTATGPTTPK
+855 ASAVTVTATAPAPK
-870 AGSADLRVDAITLQ
+870 AGGADLRVDAITLQ

-1092 FDPGTSDITQASF
+1092 FDPGTSDISQASA

-1115 KDRPALKVDIV
+1115 KDRPALKVDII

-1157 SAEADTTVKPEEE
+1157 AAEADTTVKPEEE

-1232 ERVDPGRLF
+1232 ERVEPGRLF
-1241 VVAPKLTAEGIK
+1241 VVAPKLSADGIK

-1258 TRVDFS
+1258 TRVDFA

>member
-1 MSTSPDSRPDKQSNT
+1 MSTSPDSRPDLQSNT

-39 TSRRTKRTG
+39 TSRRTKRTA
-48 IGVLIFLVVFGLL
+48 IGVLIFLVAFGLL

-68 LLRHLAQTQLSK
+68 LLRHLAQKQLST

-102 DRLHIAERDGKTPF
+102 DQLHIAERDGKTPF

-154 EQRFNFSDIADRL
+154 EQRFNFSDIVERL

-174 KPKSD
+174 KPKSN

-184 VFANLQLTNGAI
+184 VFANLQLANGAI
-196 DFVDQS
+196 DFVDQP
-202 LGTQHKV
+202 LGTEHKV

-239 GAPLRFAGKT
+239 GAPLHFAGKT

-297 QKPKSGAPV
+297 QKPKAGAPV

-312 TGLDNLE
+312 AGLDNLE

-335 ATLSDVRPL
+335 ATLADVRPL

-349 LDALTLD
+349 LDTLTLD
-356 GVRVDATRGAD
+356 GVRVDATRGTD

-390 PTPTAKPK
+390 PAPAAKPK
-398 PLDVVVSKLQVANS
+398 PLDVVVSKLQLANS
-412 TVHWRDATT
+412 TVHWRDSTT

-434 DIGVRTL
+434 DFGVRTL

-452 LAQGGTLNVKGNTS
+452 LAQGGALNVKGS
-466 LEKNTGELELK
+466 ILLEKSTGELELK

-534 APATGKDTALRAKL
+534 APSTGKDTALRAKL
-548 LRADVKSFDLSTR
+548 LRADVKSFDLSAR

-588 LLDGPQPV
+588 LLDGPQS
-596 AGTAAGKS
+596 TTGKS
-604 AAPVKPST
+604 AAPAKSSA

-639 DQSNSRLVKVRVE
+639 DQSNSRPVKVRVE

-662 TDLGKP
+662 SDLGKP

-678 AKGKLDVRGEVVPQ
+678 TKGKLDVRGEVVPQ

-753 VRLQDRVSSDDF
+753 VRLQDRLSSDDF

-779 YDGTTP
+779 YDGATP
-785 RVRVGAVALS
+785 HVRVGAVALS

-824 LTQSEPASASAA
+824 LTQSEPASASGA
-836 AASAPAAAPAVASA
+836 AASAPAAAPVVAS
-850 PVPAP
+850 AP
-855 ASAVTVTATGPTTPK
+855 ASAVTVTATAPAPK
-870 AGSADLRVDAITLQ
+870 AGGADLRVDAITLQ

-1092 FDPGTSDITQASF
+1092 FDPGTSDISQASA

-1115 KDRPALKVDIV
+1115 KDRPALKVDII

-1157 SAEADTTVKPEEE
+1157 AAEADTTVKPEEE

-1232 ERVDPGRLF
+1232 ERVEPGRLF
-1241 VVAPKLTAEGIK
+1241 VVAPKLSADGIK

-1258 TRVDFS
+1258 TRVDFA

>member
-1 MSTSPDSRPDKQSNT
+1 MSTSRDSRPDLQSNT

-80 LLERPVS
+80 VLERPVS

-102 DRLHIAERDGKTPF
+102 DQLHIAERDGKTPF

-135 PVIEELSIEAP
+135 PVIEELGIDAP
-146 QVRIVRTA
+146 HVRIVRTV
-154 EQRFNFSDIADRL
+154 EQRFNFSDIVDRL

-174 KPKSD
+174 KPKPN

-184 VFANLQLTNGAI
+184 VFANLQLANGAI
-196 DFVDQS
+196 DFVDQP

-239 GAPLRFAGKT
+239 GAPLHFAGKT

-289 TTDLTIEF
+289 TTDLTIDF

-390 PTPTAKPK
+390 SAPTAKPK

-484 GIGPYLRQAG
+484 GISPYLRQAG

-548 LRADVKSFDLSTR
+548 LRADVKSFDL
-561 TIALNEVRADGLQID
+561 IARAITLNEVRADGLQID
-576 ALRKK
+576 ALRRK
-581 DGTTTLT
+581 DGTATLT
-588 LLDGPQPV
+588 LLDGPQP
-596 AGTAAGKS
+596 AAGKS
-604 AAPVKPST
+604 AAPAKSNT

-639 DQSNSRLVKVRVE
+639 DQSNSRPVKILVE

-678 AKGKLDVRGEVVPQ
+678 TKGKLDVRGEVVPQ

-712 YLDKSL
+712 YLDKTL

-809 NLQDIRVQPTEERRS
+809 NLQDIRVQPAEERRS
-824 LTQSEPASASAA
+824 LTQSEPASASAT

-850 PVPAP
+850 PVAAP
-855 ASAVTVTATGPTTPK
+855 ASAVTVTATGPTPK
-870 AGSADLRVDAITLQ
+870 AGGADLRVDAITLQ

-1092 FDPGTSDITQASF
+1092 FEPGSSDLSQASV

>member
-1 MSTSPDSRPDKQSNT
+1 MSTSPDSRPDLQSNS

-27 GTAGWQRAAQVG
+27 DTASWQRAAQIG
-39 TSRRTKRTG
+39 GSRRTKRIG
-48 IGVLIFLVVFGLL
+48 LGVLIFLVVFGLL
-61 GAFGGPP
+61 GVFGGPP
-68 LLRHLAQTQLSK
+68 LLQHVAQTQLSK
-80 LLERPVS
+80 LIDRPVS

-102 DRLHIAERDGKTPF
+102 DQLHIAERDGKTPF
-116 VDVGHLHVNASWS
+116 VDIGHLHVNASWS
-129 SIFRRA
+129 SVFRRA
-135 PVIEELSIEAP
+135 PVIEELSVDAP
-146 QVRIVRTA
+146 RVHIVRTA
-154 EQRFNFSDIADRL
+154 EQRFNFSDIVDKL

-174 KPKSD
+174 KPKSE

-196 DFVDQS
+196 EFVDQP
-202 LGTQHKV
+202 LGTQHTV

-224 DVDIFVQPLLAARID
+224 DVNIFVQPLLAARID
-239 GAPLRFAGKT
+239 SAPLHFAGKT

-260 NVKIDGLDLPRYLG
+260 NIKLDGLDLPRYLG

-289 TTDLTIEF
+289 TTDLTIDF

-306 LRVHGT
+306 LRVRGT
-312 TGLDNLE
+312 AGLDNLE
-319 VVDAKKAP
+319 VTDAKKAR

-335 ATLSDVRPL
+335 ATLADVRPL

-349 LDALTLD
+349 VDALTLD

-367 GAINFAQLGGKPV
+367 GVINFAQLGGKPT
-380 PAEANAAKAE
+380 PADTKPAKPEPAPAAKA
-390 PTPTAKPK
+390 K
-398 PLDVVVSKLQVANS
+398 PLDVTVGKLQLANS
-412 TVHWRDATT
+412 VVHWRDATT

-434 DIGVRTL
+434 EIGVRTL
-441 GGPTTLDVGAK
+441 GGPTTLDVGAR
-452 LAQGGTLNVKGNTS
+452 LAQGGTLNVKGNTL

-519 VRAEPLTASLADLSL
+519 VRAEPLIASLADLSL
-534 APATGKDTALRAKL
+534 APATGKDAALRAKL
-548 LRADVKSFDLSTR
+548 LRADVKSFDLTAR
-561 TIALNEVRADGLQID
+561 TLALNEVRADGLQID

-588 LLDGPQPV
+588 LLDSAHPD
-596 AGTAAGKS
+596 AAKS
-604 AAPVKPST
+604 AAPAKA

-639 DQSNSRLVKVRVE
+639 DQSNSRPVKVRVE

-668 VNVQIGAGLG
+668 VSVQIGAGLG
-678 AKGKLDVRGEVVPQ
+678 AKGKFDVRGDVVPQ
-692 PLKADLRVNSQNL
+692 PLKADLKVSSQNL

-718 NAAITSALLSMDGRL
+718 NAAITSALLTMEGRL

-740 LTVNYQG
+740 LTVSYQG

-779 YDGTTP
+779 YDGNTP
-785 RVRVGAVALS
+785 HVRVGAVALS
-795 TFYARIIINPNGRL
+795 TFYARVIINPNGRL
-809 NLQDIRVQPTEERRS
+809 NLQDIRVQSDEERRS
-824 LTQSEPASASAA
+824 LTQSEPAPASTPAA
-836 AASAPAAAPAVASA
+836 APVAASAPAS
-850 PVPAP
+850 AP
-855 ASAVTVTATGPTTPK
+855 ASAVVSSPPTPK
-870 AGSADLRVDAITLQ
+870 AGGADLRVDAITLQ

-935 VDIHGKVNP
+935 VDIHGKINP

-980 KLTMDLHYLLDQ
+980 KLTMDLHYLLDG

-1037 VRVPVSGSLDDPQF
+1037 LRVPVSGSLDDPQF

-1092 FDPGTSDITQASF
+1092 FDPGTSNISQASV
-1105 AKLDKLATAL
+1105 AKMDKLATAL

-1132 FDRDG
+1132 LDRDG

-1142 VNRQIREQKLKDAGD
+1142 VNRQVREQKLKDAGD
-1157 SAEADTTVKPEEE
+1157 ATEADTTVKPEEE

-1181 KFPKPRNVIGL
+1181 KFPKPRNMIGL
-1192 AKSLPPDEMRK
+1192 AKSLPPEEMRK
-1203 LMETNVQVTDAD
+1203 LMETNVQVTEAD

-1232 ERVDPGRLF
+1232 ERVEPGRLF
-1241 VVAPKLTAEGIK
+1241 VVAPKLNAEGIK

-1258 TRVDFS
+1258 TRVDFA

>member
-1 MSTSPDSRPDKQSNT
+1 MSTSPDSRPDLQSNT

-39 TSRRTKRTG
+39 TSRRTKRTA
-48 IGVLIFLVVFGLL
+48 IGVLIFLVAFGLL

-68 LLRHLAQTQLSK
+68 LLRHLAQTQLST

-102 DRLHIAERDGKTPF
+102 DQLHIAERDGKTPF

-154 EQRFNFSDIADRL
+154 EQRFNFSDIVDRL

-174 KPKSD
+174 KPKSN

-184 VFANLQLTNGAI
+184 VFANLQLANGAI
-196 DFVDQS
+196 DFVDQP
-202 LGTQHKV
+202 LGTEHKV

-239 GAPLRFAGKT
+239 GAPLHFAGKT

-297 QKPKSGAPV
+297 QKPKAGAPV

-312 TGLDNLE
+312 AGLDNLE

-335 ATLSDVRPL
+335 ATLADVRPL

-349 LDALTLD
+349 LDTLTLD
-356 GVRVDATRGAD
+356 GVRVDATRGTD

-390 PTPTAKPK
+390 PAPAAKPK
-398 PLDVVVSKLQVANS
+398 PLDVVVSKLQLANS
-412 TVHWRDATT
+412 TVHWRDSTT

-434 DIGVRTL
+434 DFGVRTL

-452 LAQGGTLNVKGNTS
+452 LAQGGALNVKGS
-466 LEKNTGELELK
+466 ILLEKSTGELELK

-534 APATGKDTALRAKL
+534 APSTGKDTALRAKL
-548 LRADVKSFDLSTR
+548 LRADVKSFDLSAR

-588 LLDGPQPV
+588 LLDGPQS
-596 AGTAAGKS
+596 TTGKS
-604 AAPVKPST
+604 AAPAKSSA

-639 DQSNSRLVKVRVE
+639 DQSNSRPVKVRVE

-662 TDLGKP
+662 SDLGKP

-678 AKGKLDVRGEVVPQ
+678 TKGKLDVRGEVVPQ

-779 YDGTTP
+779 YDGATP
-785 RVRVGAVALS
+785 HVRVGAVALS

-824 LTQSEPASASAA
+824 LTQSEPASASGA
-836 AASAPAAAPAVASA
+836 AASAPAAAPVVAS
-850 PVPAP
+850 AP
-855 ASAVTVTATGPTTPK
+855 ASAVTVTATAPAPK
-870 AGSADLRVDAITLQ
+870 AGGADLRVDAITLQ

-910 GTISTAANQTPADV
+910 GTISTAANQTPAEV

-1092 FDPGTSDITQASF
+1092 FDPGTSDISQASA

-1115 KDRPALKVDIV
+1115 KDRPALKVDII

-1157 SAEADTTVKPEEE
+1157 AAEADTTVKPEEE

-1232 ERVDPGRLF
+1232 ERVEPGRLF
-1241 VVAPKLTAEGIK
+1241 VVAPKLSADGIK

-1258 TRVDFS
+1258 TRVDFA

>member
-1 MSTSPDSRPDKQSNT
+1 MSTSPDSHPDLQSNT
-16 NGWRARLDRVR
+16 NGWRARLDRIR
-27 GTAGWQRAAQVG
+27 GTAGWQRVAQVG
-39 TSRRTKRTG
+39 TSRRSKRIG

-87 VGKISINPYTLRLDV
+87 VGKVSINPYTLRLDV
-102 DRLHIAERDGKTPF
+102 DQLHIAERDGKTPF

-129 SIFRRA
+129 SLFRRA
-135 PVIEELSIEAP
+135 PVIEELSIDAP
-146 QVRIVRTA
+146 HVRIARTA
-154 EQRFNFSDIADRL
+154 EQRFNFSDIVDRL
-167 SQPENPP
+167 SQPDNPP
-174 KPKSD
+174 KPKSN

-196 DFVDQS
+196 DFADQP

-209 DGLQIGVPFLASLPA
+209 EGLQIGVPFLASLPA

-239 GAPLRFAGKT
+239 GAPLHFAGKT

-297 QKPKSGAPV
+297 QKPKTGAPI

-312 TGLDNLE
+312 AGLDNVE
-319 VVDAKKAP
+319 VIDAKKAP

-335 ATLSDVRPL
+335 ATLADVRPL

-356 GVRVDATRGAD
+356 GVRVDAARGAD
-367 GAINFAQLGGKPV
+367 GAINFAQLGSKPA
-380 PAEANAAKAE
+380 PAEAKPAKPE
-390 PTPTAKPK
+390 PEPTAKPK
-398 PLDVVVSKLQVANS
+398 PLDVMVSKLQLANS

-441 GGPTTLDVGAK
+441 GGPTTVDVGAK

-466 LEKNTGELELK
+466 LEKNTGELQLTLE
-477 LDGVKLA
+477 GVKLA

-534 APATGKDTALRAKL
+534 APASGKDTALRAKL
-548 LRADVKSFDLSTR
+548 LHADVKSFDLSAR
-561 TIALNEVRADGLQID
+561 TLALNEVRADGLQID

-588 LLDGPQPV
+588 LLDGPPP
-596 AGTAAGKS
+596 AAGKPT
-604 AAPVKPST
+604 APAKSGA

-639 DQSNSRLVKVRVE
+639 DQSNSRPVKVRVE

-678 AKGKLDVRGEVVPQ
+678 TKGKLDVRGEVVPQ

-795 TFYARIIINPNGRL
+795 TFYARVIINPNGRL

-824 LTQSEPASASAA
+824 LTQSEPASA
-836 AASAPAAAPAVASA
+836 AASAPAAAPVVASA
-850 PVPAP
+850 PAAPP
-855 ASAVTVTATGPTTPK
+855 ASAVTVTATGPTPK
-870 AGSADLRVDAITLQ
+870 AGGADLRVDAITLQ

-1092 FDPGTSDITQASF
+1092 FDPGTSNISQASV

-1157 SAEADTTVKPEEE
+1157 AAEADTTVKPEEE
-1170 NKYLERAYKAA
+1170 AKYLERAYKAA

-1227 HVALA
+1227 HVTLA
-1232 ERVDPGRLF
+1232 ERVEPGRLF
-1241 VVAPKLTAEGIK
+1241 VVAPKLNAEGIK

-1258 TRVDFS
+1258 TRVDFA

>member
-1 MSTSPDSRPDKQSNT
+1 MSTSPDSHPDLQSNS

-27 GTAGWQRAAQVG
+27 RTAGWQRAAQVG
-39 TSRRTKRTG
+39 TSRRTRRIG
-48 IGVLIFLVVFGLL
+48 LGVLIFLVVFGLL
-61 GAFGGPP
+61 GIFGGPP
-68 LLRHLAQTQLSK
+68 LLHHLAQTQLSK
-80 LLERPVS
+80 LIDRPVS
-87 VGKISINPYTLRLDV
+87 VGKIRINPYTLRLDV
-102 DRLHIAERDGKTPF
+102 DQLHIAERDGKTPF

-135 PVIEELSIEAP
+135 PVIEELSIDAP
-146 QVRIVRTA
+146 RVRIVRTA
-154 EQRFNFSDIADRL
+154 EQRFNFSDIVDKL
-167 SQPENPP
+167 TQPENPP
-174 KPKSD
+174 KPKSA

-196 DFVDQS
+196 DFVDQP
-202 LGTQHKV
+202 LGTQHTV
-209 DGLQIGVPFLASLPA
+209 DGLQIGVPFVASLPA
-224 DVDIFVQPLLAARID
+224 DVNIFVQPLLAARID
-239 GAPLRFAGKT
+239 GAPLHFAGKT

-260 NVKIDGLDLPRYLG
+260 NIKIDGLDLPRYLG

-289 TTDLTIEF
+289 TTDLTIDF

-312 TGLDNLE
+312 AGLDNLE
-319 VVDAKKAP
+319 VTDAQKAP

-335 ATLSDVRPL
+335 AALSDVRPL

-367 GAINFAQLGGKPV
+367 GGINFAQLGGKPT
-380 PAEANAAKAE
+380 PAEAKPAKPEAAPA
-390 PTPTAKPK
+390 AKPK
-398 PLDVVVSKLQVANS
+398 PLDVMVGKLQLANS
-412 TVHWRDATT
+412 IVHWRDATT
-421 QPAADLTLEDLHG
+421 QPAADLMLEDLHG
-434 DIGVRTL
+434 EIAVRTL

-452 LAQGGTLNVKGNTS
+452 LAQGGTLQVKGNTL

-477 LDGVKLA
+477 LDGMKLA

-504 ADGKV
+504 VDGKV

-519 VRAEPLTASLADLSL
+519 VRAEPLTASVADLSM
-534 APATGKDTALRAKL
+534 APATRKDAALRAKL
-548 LRADVKSFDLSTR
+548 LRADVKSFDLAAR
-561 TIALNEVRADGLQID
+561 TLALNEVRADGLQLD

-588 LLDGPQPV
+588 LLDSAHPE
-596 AGTAAGKS
+596 TAKS
-604 AAPVKPST
+604 AAPAKA

-639 DQSNSRLVKVRVE
+639 DQTNARPVKVRVE

-678 AKGKLDVRGEVVPQ
+678 AKGKLDVRGDVVPQ
-692 PLKADLRVNSQNL
+692 PLKADLKVSSQNL

-718 NAAITSALLSMDGRL
+718 NAAITSALLTMDGRL

-753 VRLQDRVSSDDF
+753 VRLQDRVTSDDF

-779 YDGTTP
+779 YDGNTP
-785 RVRVGAVALS
+785 HVRVGAVALS

-809 NLQDIRVQPTEERRS
+809 NLQDIRVQPEEERRS
-824 LTQSEPASASAA
+824 LTQSEPTSAST
-836 AASAPAAAPAVASA
+836 PAAAPAAAAA
-850 PVPAP
+850 PAGTP
-855 ASAVTVTATGPTTPK
+855 ASAVVSAPPAPK
-870 AGSADLRVDAITLQ
+870 AGGADLRIDAITLQ

-910 GTISTAANQTPADV
+910 GTISTAVNQTPADV

-1092 FDPGTSDITQASF
+1092 FDPGTATISQASV
-1105 AKLDKLATAL
+1105 AKMDKLATAL

-1157 SAEADTTVKPEEE
+1157 AAEADTSVTPEEQ

-1181 KFPKPRNVIGL
+1181 KFPKPRNMIGL
-1192 AKSLPPDEMRK
+1192 AKSLPPEEMRK

-1232 ERVDPGRLF
+1232 ERVEPGRLF
-1241 VVAPKLTAEGIK
+1241 VVAPKLNAEGIK

-1258 TRVDFS
+1258 TRVDFA

>member
-1 MSTSPDSRPDKQSNT
+1 MN
-16 NGWRARLDRVR
+16 
-27 GTAGWQRAAQVG
+27 
-39 TSRRTKRTG
+39 
-48 IGVLIFLVVFGLL
+48 
-61 GAFGGPP
+61 
-68 LLRHLAQTQLSK
+68 
-80 LLERPVS
+80 
-87 VGKISINPYTLRLDV
+87 
-102 DRLHIAERDGKTPF
+102 
-116 VDVGHLHVNASWS
+116 
-129 SIFRRA
+129 
-135 PVIEELSIEAP
+135 
-146 QVRIVRTA
+146 
-154 EQRFNFSDIADRL
+154 
-167 SQPENPP
+167 
-174 KPKSD
+174 
-179 EPARF
+179 
-184 VFANLQLTNGAI
+184 
-196 DFVDQS
+196 
-202 LGTQHKV
+202 
-209 DGLQIGVPFLASLPA
+209 
-224 DVDIFVQPLLAARID
+224 IFVQPLLAARID
-239 GAPLRFAGKT
+239 GAPLHFAGQT

-260 NVKIDGLDLPRYLG
+260 NIKLDGLELPRYLS

-289 TTDLTIEF
+289 TTDLTIDF
-297 QKPKSGAPV
+297 QKPKTGAPV

-312 TGLDNLE
+312 AGLDNLE
-319 VVDAKKAP
+319 VTDAKKAP

-335 ATLSDVRPL
+335 ATLADVRPL

-356 GVRVDATRGAD
+356 GVRVDAVRAAD
-367 GAINFAQLGGKPV
+367 GSINFAQLGGKPAPTEAK
-380 PAEANAAKAE
+380 PAAPE
-390 PTPTAKPK
+390 PTTKPK
-398 PLDVVVSKLQVANS
+398 PLDVVVSKLQLANS

-434 DIGVRTL
+434 NVAVRTL
-441 GGPTTLDVGAK
+441 GGPITFDVGTK
-452 LAQGGTLNVKGNTS
+452 LSQGGTLNVKGNTS
-466 LEKNTGELELK
+466 LEKNNGELELK
-477 LDGVKLA
+477 LDSVKLA

-514 PDKFN
+514 AGKFN
-519 VRAEPLTASLADLSL
+519 IRAEPLTASLTDLAMAS
-534 APATGKDTALRAKL
+534 PTGKDTALRAKL
-548 LRADVKSFDLSTR
+548 LRADVKSFDLGTR
-561 TIALNEVRADGLQID
+561 TIALNEVRGDGLQLD

-588 LLDGPQPV
+588 LLDSSQP
-596 AGTAAGKS
+596 AAAKPA
-604 AAPVKPST
+604 AAPA
-612 KSNAPAEKPWAV
+612 KSKANAPAEKPWAV
-624 TVQTLKLDNSAVGFE
+624 TVQTFKLDNSAVGFE
-639 DQSNSRLVKVRVE
+639 DQTNAHPVKVRVE

-668 VNVQIGAGLG
+668 INVQIGAGLG
-678 AKGKLDVRGEVVPQ
+678 TKGKLDVRGDVVPQ
-692 PLKADLRVNSQNL
+692 PLKADLRVNTQNL

-712 YLDKSL
+712 YLDKAL
-718 NAAITSALLSMDGRL
+718 NAAITSALLTMDGRL

-740 LTVNYQG
+740 LTVSYQG

-753 VRLQDRVSSDDF
+753 VRLQDRVTSDDF

-779 YDGTTP
+779 YDGNTP

-795 TFYARIIINPNGRL
+795 TFYARVIINPNGRL
-809 NLQDIRVQPTEERRS
+809 NLQDIRVQSDEERRS
-824 LTQSEPASASAA
+824 LTQAQPAPASAPAAPVASAPVAEA
-836 AASAPAAAPAVASA
+836 AASAPAAAPA
-850 PVPAP
+850 
-855 ASAVTVTATGPTTPK
+855 SAVVATAPK
-870 AGSADLRVDAITLQ
+870 ASSADLRIDAITLQ

-899 TANLTAIGGSI
+899 TANLTAIGGSV

-935 VDIHGKVNP
+935 VDIHGKINP
-944 LAPTAFVDLTA
+944 LAPTAFVDLSA

-969 AKYAGYPITKG
+969 AKYAGYPIIKG

-992 GKLTADNHIFIDQ
+992 KKLTADNHIFIDQ

-1037 VRVPVSGSLDDPQF
+1037 VHLPVSGSLDDPQF
-1051 SIGGVILRAFVNL
+1051 SVGGIVIRALVNL
-1064 IARAVTAPFSLLA
+1064 IVRAVTAPFSLLA

-1092 FDPGTSDITQASF
+1092 FDPGTAAISQASV
-1105 AKLDKLATAL
+1105 AKMDKLATAL
-1115 KDRPALKVDIV
+1115 KDRPALKVDII

-1157 SAEADTTVKPEEE
+1157 AAEADTTVKPEEE
-1170 NKYLERAYKAA
+1170 NKYLERAYKAS
-1181 KFPKPRNVIGL
+1181 KFPKPRNMIGL
-1192 AKSLPPDEMRK
+1192 AKSLPPEEMRK

-1241 VVAPKLTAEGIK
+1241 VVAPKLSAEGIK

-1258 TRVDFS
+1258 TRVDFA

>member
-1 MSTSPDSRPDKQSNT
+1 MSTSPDSRPDLQSNT

-39 TSRRTKRTG
+39 TSRRTKRTA
-48 IGVLIFLVVFGLL
+48 IGVLIFLVAFGLL

-68 LLRHLAQTQLSK
+68 LLRHLAQTQLST

-102 DRLHIAERDGKTPF
+102 DQLHIAERDGKTPF

-154 EQRFNFSDIADRL
+154 EQRFNFSDIVDRL

-174 KPKSD
+174 KPKSN

-184 VFANLQLTNGAI
+184 VFANLQLANGAI
-196 DFVDQS
+196 DFVDQP
-202 LGTQHKV
+202 LGAEHKV

-239 GAPLRFAGKT
+239 GAPLHFAGKT

-297 QKPKSGAPV
+297 QKPKTGAPV

-312 TGLDNLE
+312 AGLDNLE

-335 ATLSDVRPL
+335 ATLADVRPL

-349 LDALTLD
+349 LDTLTLD
-356 GVRVDATRGAD
+356 GVRVDATRGTD

-390 PTPTAKPK
+390 PAPAAKPK
-398 PLDVVVSKLQVANS
+398 PLDVVVSKLQLANS
-412 TVHWRDATT
+412 TVHWRDSTT

-434 DIGVRTL
+434 DFGVRTL

-452 LAQGGTLNVKGNTS
+452 LAQGGALNVKGS
-466 LEKNTGELELK
+466 ILLEKSTSELELK

-534 APATGKDTALRAKL
+534 APSTGKDTALRAKL
-548 LRADVKSFDLSTR
+548 LRADVKSFDLSAR

-588 LLDGPQPV
+588 LLDGPQS
-596 AGTAAGKS
+596 TTGKS
-604 AAPVKPST
+604 AAPAKSSA

-639 DQSNSRLVKVRVE
+639 DQSNSRPVKVRVE

-662 TDLGKP
+662 SDLGKP

-678 AKGKLDVRGEVVPQ
+678 TKGKLDVRGEVVPQ

-779 YDGTTP
+779 YDGATP
-785 RVRVGAVALS
+785 HVRVGAVALS

-824 LTQSEPASASAA
+824 LTQSEPASASGA
-836 AASAPAAAPAVASA
+836 AASAPAAAPVVAS
-850 PVPAP
+850 AP
-855 ASAVTVTATGPTTPK
+855 ASAVTVTATAPAPK
-870 AGSADLRVDAITLQ
+870 AGGADLRVDAITLQ

-1092 FDPGTSDITQASF
+1092 FDPGTSDISQASA

-1115 KDRPALKVDIV
+1115 KDRPALKVDII

-1157 SAEADTTVKPEEE
+1157 AAEADTTVKPEEE

-1232 ERVDPGRLF
+1232 ERVEPGRLF
-1241 VVAPKLTAEGIK
+1241 VVAPKLSADGIK

-1258 TRVDFS
+1258 TRVDFA

>member
-1 MSTSPDSRPDKQSNT
+1 M
-16 NGWRARLDRVR
+16 L
-27 GTAGWQRAAQVG
+27 
-39 TSRRTKRTG
+39 
-48 IGVLIFLVVFGLL
+48 
-61 GAFGGPP
+61 
-68 LLRHLAQTQLSK
+68 
-80 LLERPVS
+80 
-87 VGKISINPYTLRLDV
+87 
-102 DRLHIAERDGKTPF
+102 
-116 VDVGHLHVNASWS
+116 
-129 SIFRRA
+129 
-135 PVIEELSIEAP
+135 
-146 QVRIVRTA
+146 
-154 EQRFNFSDIADRL
+154 
-167 SQPENPP
+167 
-174 KPKSD
+174 
-179 EPARF
+179 
-184 VFANLQLTNGAI
+184 
-196 DFVDQS
+196 
-202 LGTQHKV
+202 
-209 DGLQIGVPFLASLPA
+209 
-224 DVDIFVQPLLAARID
+224 
-239 GAPLRFAGKT
+239 
-249 KPFADSLESNL
+249 
-260 NVKIDGLDLPRYLG
+260 
-274 YVPGPLPVAVPQGKL
+274 
-289 TTDLTIEF
+289 
-297 QKPKSGAPV
+297 
-306 LRVHGT
+306 
-312 TGLDNLE
+312 
-319 VVDAKKAP
+319 
-327 LVAAKQVR
+327 
-335 ATLSDVRPL
+335 
-344 DNVFH
+344 
-349 LDALTLD
+349 
-356 GVRVDATRGAD
+356 
-367 GAINFAQLGGKPV
+367 
-380 PAEANAAKAE
+380 
-390 PTPTAKPK
+390 
-398 PLDVVVSKLQVANS
+398 
-412 TVHWRDATT
+412 
-421 QPAADLTLEDLHG
+421 
-434 DIGVRTL
+434 
-441 GGPTTLDVGAK
+441 
-452 LAQGGTLNVKGNTS
+452 
-466 LEKNTGELELK
+466 
-477 LDGVKLA
+477 
-484 GIGPYLRQAG
+484 
-494 APQLQNGALS
+494 
-504 ADGKV
+504 
-509 ALDFG
+509 
-514 PDKFN
+514 
-519 VRAEPLTASLADLSL
+519 
-534 APATGKDTALRAKL
+534 
-548 LRADVKSFDLSTR
+548 
-561 TIALNEVRADGLQID
+561 
-576 ALRKK
+576 
-581 DGTTTLT
+581 
-588 LLDGPQPV
+588 
-596 AGTAAGKS
+596 
-604 AAPVKPST
+604 
-612 KSNAPAEKPWAV
+612 
-624 TVQTLKLDNSAVGFE
+624 VQTE
-639 DQSNSRLVKVRVE
+639 T
-652 PLNVVVQNAS
+652 P
-662 TDLGKP
+662 DLGKP
-668 VNVQIGAGLG
+668 GNVQTAAGLRT
-678 AKGKLDVRGEVVPQ
+678 KGKLDVRGEVVPQ

-712 YLDKSL
+712 YLDTTL
-718 NAAITSALLSMDGRL
+718 NAAITSALLSMDGHL
-733 VLNQGKA
+733 VLTQGKA

-836 AASAPAAAPAVASA
+836 AASAPAAAPVVASA
-850 PVPAP
+850 PTAAP
-855 ASAVTVTATGPTTPK
+855 ASAVTVTVTATGPTPK
-870 AGSADLRVDAITLQ
+870 AGGADLRVDAITLQ

-935 VDIHGKVNP
+935 VDIHGKINP
-944 LAPTAFVDLTA
+944 LAPTASVDLTA

-1092 FDPGTSDITQASF
+1092 FDPGTSNISQASL

-1137 LRREA
+1137 LRREV
-1142 VNRQIREQKLKDAGD
+1142 VNRPIREQKLEDAGD
-1157 SAEADTTVKPEEE
+1157 AAEADTTVKPEEE

>member
-1 MSTSPDSRPDKQSNT
+1 MSTSRDSRPDLQSNT

-80 LLERPVS
+80 VLERPVS

-102 DRLHIAERDGKTPF
+102 DQLHIAERDGKTPF

-135 PVIEELSIEAP
+135 PVIEELSIDAP
-146 QVRIVRTA
+146 HVRIVRTA
-154 EQRFNFSDIADRL
+154 EQRFNFSDIVDRL
-167 SQPENPP
+167 SQPENQP
-174 KPKSD
+174 KPKSN

-184 VFANLQLTNGAI
+184 VFANLQLANGAI
-196 DFVDQS
+196 DFVDQP

-239 GAPLRFAGKT
+239 GAPLHFAGKT

-289 TTDLTIEF
+289 TTDLTIDF

-356 GVRVDATRGAD
+356 GVRVDATRDAD
-367 GAINFAQLGGKPV
+367 GAINFAQLGSKPAS
-380 PAEANAAKAE
+380 AEAKAAKPE
-390 PTPTAKPK
+390 PASTAKPK
-398 PLDVVVSKLQVANS
+398 PLDVVVSKLQLTNS

-484 GIGPYLRQAG
+484 GISPYLRQAG

-514 PDKFN
+514 PEKFN

-548 LRADVKSFDLSTR
+548 LRADVKSFDLSAR

-588 LLDGPQPV
+588 LLDGPQL
-596 AGTAAGKS
+596 AAGKS
-604 AAPVKPST
+604 ATPVKSAAKP
-612 KSNAPAEKPWAV
+612 NAPAEKPWAV

-639 DQSNSRLVKVRVE
+639 DQSNSRPVKIRVE

-678 AKGKLDVRGEVVPQ
+678 TKGKLDVRGEVVPQ

-712 YLDKSL
+712 YLDKTL

-836 AASAPAAAPAVASA
+836 AASAPAA
-850 PVPAP
+850 P
-855 ASAVTVTATGPTTPK
+855 ASAVTVTASGPAPK
-870 AGSADLRVDAITLQ
+870 AGGADLRVDAITLQ

-899 TANLTAIGGSI
+899 TANLTAIGGSV

-1092 FDPGTSDITQASF
+1092 FDPGTSNISQASV

-1157 SAEADTTVKPEEE
+1157 AAEADTTVKPEEE
-1170 NKYLERAYKAA
+1170 TKYLERAYKAA

-1241 VVAPKLTAEGIK
+1241 VVAPKLNAEGIK

-1258 TRVDFS
+1258 TRVDFA

>member
-1 MSTSPDSRPDKQSNT
+1 MSTSPDSRPDLPSNT
-16 NGWRARLDRVR
+16 SGWRTRFERVR
-27 GTAGWQRAAQVG
+27 GAATQVG
-39 TSRRTKRTG
+39 TSRRTKRVG
-48 IGVLIFLVVFGLL
+48 LGVLIFLVVFGLL

-68 LLRHLAQTQLSK
+68 LLHHLAETQLSK
-80 LLERPVS
+80 LLDRPVS
-87 VGKISINPYTLRLDV
+87 VGKISINPYTLRV
-102 DRLHIAERDGKTPF
+102 DADQLHIAERDGKTPF

-135 PVIEELSIEAP
+135 PVIEELSIDAP
-146 QVRIVRTA
+146 RVHIVRTA
-154 EQRFNFSDIADRL
+154 EQRFNFSDISDKL
-167 SQPENPP
+167 NQPENPP
-174 KPKSD
+174 KPKSA

-196 DFVDQS
+196 DFVDQP
-202 LGTQHKV
+202 LGAQHKV
-209 DGLQIGVPFLASLPA
+209 EGLQIGVPFLASLPA
-224 DVDIFVQPLLAARID
+224 DVDIFVQPLLAASID
-239 GAPLRFAGKT
+239 GAPLHFAGKT

-260 NVKIDGLDLPRYLG
+260 NIKIDSLELPRYLG
-274 YVPGPLPVAVPQGKL
+274 YVPGPLPVTVPHGKL
-289 TTDLTIEF
+289 TTDLTIDF
-297 QKPKSGAPV
+297 QKPKTGAPV

-312 TGLDNLE
+312 AGLDNLE
-319 VVDAKKAP
+319 VTDAKKAP

-335 ATLSDVRPL
+335 ATLADVRPL

-349 LDALTLD
+349 LEALTLD
-356 GVRVDATRGAD
+356 GVRVDAARGPD
-367 GAINFAQLGGKPV
+367 GAINFAQLGGKPA
-380 PAEANAAKAE
+380 PAEAKPAKPD

-398 PLDVVVSKLQVANS
+398 PLDVAISKLQLANS
-412 TVHWRDATT
+412 SVHWRDATT
-421 QPAADLTLEDLHG
+421 QPAADLTLEDLRG
-434 DIGVRTL
+434 DVAVRTL
-441 GGPTTLDVGAK
+441 GAPTTFDVGAK

-466 LEKNTGELELK
+466 LEKSNGELELK

-484 GIGPYLRQAG
+484 GVGPYLRQAG

-519 VRAEPLTASLADLSL
+519 VRAEPLTATLADVSM
-534 APATGKDTALRAKL
+534 APASGKDTALRAKL
-548 LRADVKSFDLSTR
+548 LRADVKSFDLAAR
-561 TIALNEVRADGLQID
+561 TIALNEVRADGLQLD

-588 LLDGPQPV
+588 LLDSPQPI
-596 AGTAAGKS
+596 AAK
-604 AAPVKPST
+604 PVTPPAKA
-612 KSNAPAEKPWAV
+612 NAPAEKPWAV

-639 DQSNSRLVKVRVE
+639 DQTNAHPVKVRVE

-662 TDLGKP
+662 SDLGKP
-668 VNVQIGAGLG
+668 VNVQINAGLG
-678 AKGKLDVRGEVVPQ
+678 SKGKLDVRGDVVPQ

-718 NAAITSALLSMDGRL
+718 NAAITSALLTMDGRL

-765 LRWRSLA
+765 LRWRSLS

-779 YDGTTP
+779 YDGNTP
-785 RVRVGAVALS
+785 HVRVGAVALS

-809 NLQDIRVQPTEERRS
+809 NLQDIRVQPEEERRS
-824 LTQSEPASASAA
+824 LTQAQPAQAP
-836 AASAPAAAPAVASA
+836 ASAPAATPAS
-850 PVPAP
+850 AP
-855 ASAVTVTATGPTTPK
+855 ASAVVATAPVPK
-870 AGSADLRVDAITLQ
+870 AGGADLRIDAITLQ

-899 TANLTAIGGSI
+899 TANLTAIGGNV
-910 GTISTAANQTPADV
+910 GTISTAANQTPAEV

-980 KLTMDLHYLLDQ
+980 KLTMDLHYLLDH

-1077 SAFGGSGGEELGYIE
+1077 SAFGGGGGEELGYIE
-1092 FDPGTSDITQASF
+1092 FDPGTSSISQASV
-1105 AKLDKLATAL
+1105 AKMDKLATAL

-1157 SAEADTTVKPEEE
+1157 AAEADTTVKPEEE

-1232 ERVDPGRLF
+1232 ERVEPGRLF
-1241 VVAPKLTAEGIK
+1241 VVAPKLNAEGIK

>member
-1 MSTSPDSRPDKQSNT
+1 MSTSPDSRPELQSNT
-16 NGWRARLDRVR
+16 HGWRARLERVR
-27 GTAGWQRAAQVG
+27 RTAGWQRVARVG
-39 TSRRTKRTG
+39 TSRRTKRIG
-48 IGVLIFLVVFGLL
+48 IGVLVFLVVFGLL

-68 LLRHLAQTQLSK
+68 LLRHVAQTQLSK

-102 DRLHIAERDGKTPF
+102 DQFHVTERDGKTPF
-116 VDVGHLHVNASWS
+116 VDVGHLHMNASWS

-135 PVIEELSIEAP
+135 PVIEELSIDAP
-146 QVRIVRTA
+146 HVRIVRTA
-154 EQRFNFSDIADRL
+154 EQRFNFSDIVDKL
-167 SQPENPP
+167 SQPETAP
-174 KPKSD
+174 KPKSN

-196 DFVDQS
+196 DFADQP
-202 LGTQHKV
+202 LGAQHKV

-239 GAPLRFAGKT
+239 GAPLHFAGKT
-249 KPFADSLESNL
+249 KPFAESLESNL
-260 NVKIDGLDLPRYLG
+260 NIKIDGLDLPRYLG

-312 TGLDNLE
+312 TGLDHLE
-319 VVDAKKAP
+319 VVDARKAP

-335 ATLSDVRPL
+335 ATLADVRPL
-344 DNVFH
+344 DNVFR

-367 GAINFAQLGGKPV
+367 GAINFAQLAGKPA
-380 PAEANAAKAE
+380 PAEAKAATAE
-390 PTPTAKPK
+390 AATTAKPK
-398 PLDVVVSKLQVANS
+398 PLDVAVNKLQLTNS

-421 QPAADLTLEDLHG
+421 QPAADLILEDLHG
-434 DIGVRTL
+434 DIRVRTL
-441 GGPTTLDVGAK
+441 GGPTSLDVGAK

-477 LDGVKLA
+477 LDGVKLVS
-484 GIGPYLRQAG
+484 ISPYLRQAG
-494 APQLQNGALS
+494 APQLQSGALS

-509 ALDFG
+509 ALEFG

-534 APATGKDTALRAKL
+534 APALGKDTALRAKL
-548 LRADVKSFDLSTR
+548 LRADVKSFDLGAR

-596 AGTAAGKS
+596 AGNPS
-604 AAPVKPST
+604 APVKSDA
-612 KSNAPAEKPWAV
+612 KQNAPGERPWAV

-639 DQSNSRLVKVRVE
+639 DQSNSRPVKVRVE

-662 TDLGKP
+662 SDLGKP
-668 VNVQIGAGLG
+668 VSVQIGAGLG

-772 LNRIQAN
+772 LSRIQAN

-836 AASAPAAAPAVASA
+836 AASAPAAAPVVASA
-850 PVPAP
+850 PTAAP
-855 ASAVTVTATGPTTPK
+855 ASAVTVTATGPTPK
-870 AGSADLRVDAITLQ
+870 AGGADLRVDAITLQ

-910 GTISTAANQTPADV
+910 GTISTAASQTPADV

-1092 FDPGTSDITQASF
+1092 FDPGTSNISQASV

-1115 KDRPALKVDIV
+1115 KDRPALKVDII

-1157 SAEADTTVKPEEE
+1157 AAEADTTVKPEEE
-1170 NKYLERAYKAA
+1170 NKYLERAYKAV

-1232 ERVDPGRLF
+1232 ERVDPERLF
-1241 VVAPKLTAEGIK
+1241 VVAPKLSAEGIK

>member
-1 MSTSPDSRPDKQSNT
+1 MSTSPDSRPDLQSNT

-39 TSRRTKRTG
+39 TSRRTKRTA
-48 IGVLIFLVVFGLL
+48 IGVLIFLVAFGLL

-68 LLRHLAQTQLSK
+68 LLRHLAQTQLST

-102 DRLHIAERDGKTPF
+102 DQLHIAERDGKTPF

-154 EQRFNFSDIADRL
+154 EQRFNFSDIVDRL

-174 KPKSD
+174 KPKSN

-184 VFANLQLTNGAI
+184 VFANLQLANGAI
-196 DFVDQS
+196 DFVDQP
-202 LGTQHKV
+202 LGAEHKV

-239 GAPLRFAGKT
+239 GAPLHFAGKT

-297 QKPKSGAPV
+297 QKPKAGAPV

-312 TGLDNLE
+312 AGLDNLE

-335 ATLSDVRPL
+335 ATLADVRPL

-349 LDALTLD
+349 LDTLTLD
-356 GVRVDATRGAD
+356 GVRVDATRGTD

-390 PTPTAKPK
+390 PAPAAKPK
-398 PLDVVVSKLQVANS
+398 PLDVVVSKLQLANS
-412 TVHWRDATT
+412 TVHWRDSTT

-434 DIGVRTL
+434 DFGVRTL

-452 LAQGGTLNVKGNTS
+452 LAQGGALNVKGS
-466 LEKNTGELELK
+466 ILLEKSTSELELK

-534 APATGKDTALRAKL
+534 APSTGKDTALRAKL
-548 LRADVKSFDLSTR
+548 LRADVKSFDLSAR

-588 LLDGPQPV
+588 LLDGPQS
-596 AGTAAGKS
+596 TTGKS
-604 AAPVKPST
+604 AAPAKSSA

-639 DQSNSRLVKVRVE
+639 DQSNSRPVKVRVE

-662 TDLGKP
+662 SDLGKP

-678 AKGKLDVRGEVVPQ
+678 TKGKLDVRGEVVPQ

-779 YDGTTP
+779 YDGATP
-785 RVRVGAVALS
+785 HVRVGAVALS

-824 LTQSEPASASAA
+824 LTQSEPASASGA
-836 AASAPAAAPAVASA
+836 AASAPAAAPVVAS
-850 PVPAP
+850 AP
-855 ASAVTVTATGPTTPK
+855 ASAVTVTATAPAPK
-870 AGSADLRVDAITLQ
+870 AGGADLRVDAITLQ

-910 GTISTAANQTPADV
+910 GTISTAANQTPAEV

-1092 FDPGTSDITQASF
+1092 FDPGTSDISQASA

-1115 KDRPALKVDIV
+1115 KDRPALKVDII

-1157 SAEADTTVKPEEE
+1157 AAEADTTVKPEEE

-1232 ERVDPGRLF
+1232 ERVEPGRLF
-1241 VVAPKLTAEGIK
+1241 VVAPKLSADGIK

-1258 TRVDFS
+1258 TRVDFA

>member
-1 MSTSPDSRPDKQSNT
+1 MSTSPDSRPDLQPNAS
-16 NGWRARLDRVR
+16 GWRARLDRLR
-27 GTAGWQRAAQVG
+27 GTPGWQRAAQVG
-39 TSRRTKRTG
+39 TSRRTKRIG
-48 IGVLIFLVVFGLL
+48 LGVLIFLVVFGLL
-61 GAFGGPP
+61 GAVGGPP
-68 LLRHLAQTQLSK
+68 LLHHLAETQLSK
-80 LLERPVS
+80 VLERPVS
-87 VGKISINPYTLRLDV
+87 VGKIRINPYTLRV
-102 DRLHIAERDGKTPF
+102 DIDQLHIAERDGKTPF
-116 VDVGHLHVNASWS
+116 VDIGHLHVNAAWS

-135 PVIEELSIEAP
+135 PVIEELRIDAP
-146 QVRIVRTA
+146 RVHIVRTA
-154 EQRFNFSDIADRL
+154 PQRFNFSDIVDKL
-167 SQPENPP
+167 NQPEVPP
-174 KPKSD
+174 KPKSN

-184 VFANLQLTNGAI
+184 VFANLQLTNGTI
-196 DFVDQS
+196 EFVDQP
-202 LGTQHKV
+202 LAAQHTV

-249 KPFADSLESNL
+249 KPFAESLESDL
-260 NVKIDGLDLPRYLG
+260 NIKLDGLDLPRYLG

-289 TTDLTIEF
+289 TTDLTIDF
-297 QKPKSGAPV
+297 QKPKTGTPV

-312 TGLDNLE
+312 AGLDDLE
-319 VVDAKKAP
+319 VTDAQKAP

-335 ATLSDVRPL
+335 ATLADVRPL

-356 GVRVDATRGAD
+356 GVRVDATRAAD
-367 GAINFAQLGGKPV
+367 GGINFAQLGGKPASDEAKPATPKPV
-380 PAEANAAKAE
+380 PA
-390 PTPTAKPK
+390 TQPK
-398 PLDVVVSKLQVANS
+398 PLDVLVSKLQIANS
-412 TVHWRDATT
+412 GVHWRDATT
-421 QPAADLTLEDLHG
+421 QPAADLTLDDLHG
-434 DIGVRTL
+434 DIAVRTL

-466 LEKNTGELELK
+466 LEKHTGELELK
-477 LDGVKLA
+477 LDAVKLA
-484 GIGPYLRQAG
+484 GIEPYLRQAG
-494 APQLQNGALS
+494 APPLQNGALS
-504 ADGKV
+504 ADGKI

-514 PDKFN
+514 PDQFN
-519 VRAEPLTASLADLSL
+519 VRAEPLTASLADLSM
-534 APATGKDTALRAKL
+534 APASGKDTALRAKL
-548 LRADVKSFDLSTR
+548 LRADVKSFDLAAR
-561 TIALNEVRADGLQID
+561 TLALNEVRADGLQLD

-588 LLDGPQPV
+588 LLDSTQPAAAKKPAASPAKTK
-596 AGTAAGKS
+596 AG
-604 AAPVKPST
+604 
-612 KSNAPAEKPWAV
+612 APAEKPWAV
-624 TVQTLKLDNSAVGFE
+624 TVQTLRVDNSAVGFE
-639 DQSNSRLVKVRVE
+639 DQTNAHPVKVRVE

-678 AKGKLDVRGEVVPQ
+678 AKGKLDVRGDVVPQ
-692 PLKADLRVNSQNL
+692 PLKADLKVSSQNL

-718 NAAITSALLSMDGRL
+718 NAAITSALLTMDGHL

-753 VRLQDRVSSDDF
+753 VRLQDRVTSDDF

-772 LNRIQAN
+772 LNRIQAH
-779 YDGTTP
+779 YDGNTP
-785 RVRVGAVALS
+785 HVRVGAVALS

-809 NLQDIRVQPTEERRS
+809 NLQDIRVQPEEERRS
-824 LTQSEPASASAA
+824 LTQTEPAP
-836 AASAPAAAPAVASA
+836 ASAPAAQAAAPASVPQAS
-850 PVPAP
+850 P
-855 ASAVTVTATGPTTPK
+855 ASAVVSAPPAPK
-870 AGSADLRVDAITLQ
+870 AGGADLRIDAITLQ

-899 TANLTAIGGSI
+899 TANLTAIGGSV
-910 GTISTAANQTPADV
+910 GTISTAANQAPADV

-944 LAPTAFVDLTA
+944 LAPTASVDLTA

-980 KLTMDLHYLLDQ
+980 KLTMDLHYLLDG
-992 GKLTADNHIFIDQ
+992 GKLTAENHIFIDQ

-1037 VRVPVSGSLDDPQF
+1037 VRVPVSGSLNDPQF
-1051 SIGGVILRAFVNL
+1051 SLGGVILRAFVNL

-1092 FDPGTSDITQASF
+1092 FDPGTSTISQASV
-1105 AKLDKLATAL
+1105 AKMDKLATAL
-1115 KDRPALKVDIV
+1115 KDRPALKVDII

-1157 SAEADTTVKPEEE
+1157 AAEADTAVKPEEE

-1181 KFPKPRNVIGL
+1181 KFPKPRNMIGL
-1192 AKSLPPDEMRK
+1192 AKSLPPEEMRK
-1203 LMETNVQVTDAD
+1203 LMETNVQVTDTD

-1232 ERVDPGRLF
+1232 ERVDPARLF
-1241 VVAPKLTAEGIK
+1241 VVAPKLNAEGIK

-1258 TRVDFS
+1258 TRVDFA

>member
-1 MSTSPDSRPDKQSNT
+1 MSTSPDSRPDLQSNT

-39 TSRRTKRTG
+39 TSRRTKRTA
-48 IGVLIFLVVFGLL
+48 IGVLIFLVAFGLL

-68 LLRHLAQTQLSK
+68 LLRHLAQTQLST

-102 DRLHIAERDGKTPF
+102 DQLHIAERDGKTPF

-154 EQRFNFSDIADRL
+154 EQRFNFSDIVDRL

-174 KPKSD
+174 KPKSN

-184 VFANLQLTNGAI
+184 VFANLQLANGAI
-196 DFVDQS
+196 DFVDQP
-202 LGTQHKV
+202 LGTEHKV

-239 GAPLRFAGKT
+239 GAPLHFAGKT

-297 QKPKSGAPV
+297 QKPKTGAPV

-312 TGLDNLE
+312 AGLDNLE

-335 ATLSDVRPL
+335 ATLADVRPL

-349 LDALTLD
+349 LDTLTLD
-356 GVRVDATRGAD
+356 GVRVDATRGTD

-390 PTPTAKPK
+390 PAPAAKPK
-398 PLDVVVSKLQVANS
+398 PLDVVVSKLQLANS
-412 TVHWRDATT
+412 TVHWRDSTT

-434 DIGVRTL
+434 DFGVRTL

-452 LAQGGTLNVKGNTS
+452 LAQGGALNVKGS
-466 LEKNTGELELK
+466 ILLEKSTGELELK

-534 APATGKDTALRAKL
+534 APSTGKDTALRAKL
-548 LRADVKSFDLSTR
+548 LRADVKSFDLSAR

-588 LLDGPQPV
+588 LLDGPQS
-596 AGTAAGKS
+596 TTGKS
-604 AAPVKPST
+604 AAPAKSSA

-639 DQSNSRLVKVRVE
+639 DQSNSRPVKVRVE

-662 TDLGKP
+662 SDLGKP

-678 AKGKLDVRGEVVPQ
+678 TKGKLDVRGEVVPQ

-779 YDGTTP
+779 YDGATP
-785 RVRVGAVALS
+785 HVRVGAVALS

-824 LTQSEPASASAA
+824 LTQSEPASASGAA
-836 AASAPAAAPAVASA
+836 TSAPAAAPVVAS
-850 PVPAP
+850 AP
-855 ASAVTVTATGPTTPK
+855 ASAVTVTATAPAPK
-870 AGSADLRVDAITLQ
+870 AGGADLRVDAITLQ

-910 GTISTAANQTPADV
+910 GTISTAANQTPAEV

-1092 FDPGTSDITQASF
+1092 FDPGTSDISQASA

-1115 KDRPALKVDIV
+1115 KDRPALKVDII

-1157 SAEADTTVKPEEE
+1157 AAEADTTVKPEEE

-1232 ERVDPGRLF
+1232 ERVEPGRLF
-1241 VVAPKLTAEGIK
+1241 VVAPKLSADGIK

-1258 TRVDFS
+1258 TRVDFA

>member
-1 MSTSPDSRPDKQSNT
+1 MSTSPDSRPDLPSNT
-16 NGWRARLDRVR
+16 SGWRTRLERVR
-27 GTAGWQRAAQVG
+27 GAATQVG
-39 TSRRTKRTG
+39 TSRRTKRIG
-48 IGVLIFLVVFGLL
+48 LGVLIFLVVFGLL

-68 LLRHLAQTQLSK
+68 LLHHLAETQLSK
-80 LLERPVS
+80 LLDRPVS
-87 VGKISINPYTLRLDV
+87 VGKISINPYTLRV
-102 DRLHIAERDGKTPF
+102 DADQLHIAERDGKTPF

-135 PVIEELSIEAP
+135 PVIEELRIDAP
-146 QVRIVRTA
+146 RVHVVRTA
-154 EQRFNFSDIADRL
+154 EQRFNFSDIVDKL
-167 SQPENPP
+167 NQPENPP
-174 KPKSD
+174 KPKST

-196 DFVDQS
+196 DFVDQP
-202 LGTQHKV
+202 LGAQHKV
-209 DGLQIGVPFLASLPA
+209 EGLQIGVPFLASLPA
-224 DVDIFVQPLLAARID
+224 DVDIFVQPLLAASID
-239 GAPLRFAGKT
+239 GAPLHFAGKT

-260 NVKIDGLDLPRYLG
+260 NIKIDGLELPRYLG
-274 YVPGPLPVAVPQGKL
+274 YVPGPLPVTVPQGKL
-289 TTDLTIEF
+289 TTDLTIDF
-297 QKPKSGAPV
+297 QKPKTGAPV

-312 TGLDNLE
+312 AGLDNLE
-319 VVDAKKAP
+319 VADAKKAP

-335 ATLSDVRPL
+335 ATLADVRPL

-356 GVRVDATRGAD
+356 GVRVDAARGAD
-367 GAINFAQLGGKPV
+367 GAINFAQLGGKPA
-380 PAEANAAKAE
+380 PAEAKPAKPE
-390 PTPTAKPK
+390 PAPAAKPK
-398 PLDVVVSKLQVANS
+398 PLDVAVSKLQLANS
-412 TVHWRDATT
+412 SIHWRDATT

-434 DIGVRTL
+434 DVAVRTL
-441 GGPTTLDVGAK
+441 GAPTTFDVGAK

-466 LEKNTGELELK
+466 LEKSNGELELK

-484 GIGPYLRQAG
+484 GVGPYLRQAG

-519 VRAEPLTASLADLSL
+519 VRAEPLTATLADVSM
-534 APATGKDTALRAKL
+534 APASGKDTALRAKL
-548 LRADVKSFDLSTR
+548 LRADVKSFDLATR
-561 TIALNEVRADGLQID
+561 TIALNEVRADGLQLD

-588 LLDGPQPV
+588 LLDGPQPAAAKPV
-596 AGTAAGKS
+596 APPAKTN
-604 AAPVKPST
+604 V
-612 KSNAPAEKPWAV
+612 PAEKPWAV

-639 DQSNSRLVKVRVE
+639 DQTNAHPVKVRVE

-662 TDLGKP
+662 SDLGKP
-668 VNVQIGAGLG
+668 VNVQISAGLG
-678 AKGKLDVRGEVVPQ
+678 SKGKLDVRGDVVPQ

-718 NAAITSALLSMDGRL
+718 NAAITSALLTMDGRL

-779 YDGTTP
+779 YDGNTP
-785 RVRVGAVALS
+785 HVRVGAVALS
-795 TFYARIIINPNGRL
+795 TFYARVIINPNGRL
-809 NLQDIRVQPTEERRS
+809 NLQDIRVKPEEERRS
-824 LTQSEPASASAA
+824 LTQAEPASASTPAA
-836 AASAPAAAPAVASA
+836 APVAASAPAGT
-850 PVPAP
+850 P
-855 ASAVTVTATGPTTPK
+855 ASAVVSNPPVPK
-870 AGSADLRVDAITLQ
+870 AGGADLRIDAITLQ

-899 TANLTAIGGSI
+899 TANLTAIGGNV
-910 GTISTAANQTPADV
+910 GTISTAANQPPADV

-1051 SIGGVILRAFVNL
+1051 SVGGIILRALVNL

-1077 SAFGGSGGEELGYIE
+1077 SAFGGGGEELGYIE
-1092 FDPGTSDITQASF
+1092 FDPGTSNISQASV

-1115 KDRPALKVDIV
+1115 KDRPSLKVDIV

-1157 SAEADTTVKPEEE
+1157 AAEADTTVKPEEE

-1192 AKSLPPDEMRK
+1192 AKTLPPDEMRK

-1227 HVALA
+1227 HVALG
-1232 ERVDPGRLF
+1232 ERVDPARLF
-1241 VVAPKLTAEGIK
+1241 VVAPKLNAEGIK